1 MKKKVLPMLIALSMV
16 TGTMPMTVFGSEITP
31 ETDAVVKSEDSASEA
46 STETNELVNVPANEV
61 VPPVN
66 SETSESAEV
75 ENEILWTELVPAVS
89 SETEEATEA
98 EETEEQALQPL
109 DVVSDIQGADAN
121 RTYQNVFFANGSDV
135 TVAPA
140 QDGQGLLVTVD
151 DTTYTFANN
160 SSDKETG
167 LTIFAGSNDD
177 DQSVNGGKIVIAD
190 GAKVHAVFG
199 GGYNDSVV
207 DGAEIV
213 IEQGAEV
220 AGIYGGGMTAAND
233 DTSKAQVENV
243 TIQIDGKVTNVVYA
257 GGNAAVGPK
266 ITEVIDYK
274 NETANNYVKNAQI
287 TIGATGDVDGY
298 FGGSYSYGAVGT
310 SNCDVYGTIFG
321 SYSAVAGANGLC
333 SKATISVKDGGSI
346 TGDLYMGMR
355 GYIGNV
361 TLENSG
367 YVGRVSLNPDGKSV
381 SSYGTVTVNNKDGGI
396 IDTCNID
403 CGCEKATVDSSLPAY
418 PEEISVS
425 GDVEVTA
432 AFWENNQGQKYEPQA
447 GQTIYLKNG
456 ARLAEG
462 ESLDNVQV
470 VDTTLA
476 DLFAAAN
483 DGDTI
488 TLDRDFT
495 VQGTKDADYKNSGT
509 VTLDLA
515 GHTIYGNNGNIAM
528 RANAGNEKLIVTGGT
543 IETMD
548 GTFCTIGV
556 ANSTMELQ
564 DMTLKNSTKNGNSM
578 KAFSDGHLILRN
590 VDSESIYGGGVEA
603 AGGTVDVYDSR
614 FAQKEYYDW
623 NSVNLAASGNTGT
636 VNVYGGTF
644 ESENNGLYIFSSGGT
659 FNVYDGT
666 FQADKAVLKGDL
678 DLNSYPDA
686 KGTFNIY
693 DGDFTGKF
701 ELNENIDVNIYGGTF
716 RNTGLDKEAFAKY
729 VSVSSVLTDD
739 GNGVYTVTPLNKDN
753 AVAEIDGKYYASL
766 NDAIAEVEK
775 GDTIVILRDVP
786 NASGISVPS
795 GSDFTID
802 FGGHTYTLTGP
813 GAGSA
818 GTETN
823 AFQLLKDSTI
833 TMKNG
838 TIRMAEGQTKIK
850 RLVQSYAD
858 VTFEDMRFE
867 VKNMFEGEDY
877 ALSFN
882 AGYVTFKGN
891 TSVITSSGETIA
903 FDVCYWIAGGY
914 KDGVS
919 VTFDESFTGTING
932 KILYDS
938 ADPTKASLTIQG
950 NGNFGSVEKSAGSC
964 ENPTIAIS
972 GGIFDQK
979 PADEYLAEG
988 YTVIQNGNRYE
999 VVEETNE
1006 DIDAEVKVSVD
1017 TEATVPEGMEL
1028 PAGVTAE
1035 ELKNELQNTSIS
1047 GMAAESMQEVTEQDV
1062 ETAKENLQPAEGQNV
1077 VIEMHTTLDIQVKDF
1092 DQKTG
1097 LTLDITPKYEK
1108 IAYIDGNESTKITL
1122 ATGELEVTKA
1132 VTITVPVPAGMFQ
1145 PDNLY
1150 VKHEHDGKVNGYAA
1164 TLNNNV
1170 VTFTNP
1176 HGFSTFTIFND
1187 TRSGSIIYKDKDGAV
1202 LETVSYT
1209 AKDLDGALKSD
1220 YSVSGYSF
1228 RGWNIDG
1235 TTYTV
1240 LTTELLDKIDGTSLD
1255 ATPVLRKNSSGGGS
1269 SHYDDTYAIK
1279 IEDTENGSVKANED
1293 RASEGET
1300 VYLTVKADKGYVLD
1314 KLTVTDADDEKITV
1328 KEKGENEYT
1337 FTMPDAKVTVKA
1349 TFVKETEEKP
1359 ETTELPFTDVTED
1372 NWFYKAVAYV
1382 YEQKLM
1388 SGVSETEFAPQTSL
1402 TRAML
1407 AQVLYNMENQ
1417 PAVTTTGVFT
1427 DVPDH
1432 QWYANAVNW
1441 AASENIVA
1449 GMGDGIFAPNSPV
1462 TREQMAAILYR
1473 YAQYKGYDTTK
1484 TADISD
1490 FTDGNKTSAWA
1501 VPAMQWAV
1509 GTGLISG
1516 QGDGI
1521 LAPNGTATRAEVAQI
1536 LMNFCENIVAE

>member
-1 MKKKVLPMLIALSMV
+1 MKKKVLPMLIVLSMV
-16 TGTMPMTVFGSEITP
+16 TGTMPMTVFGSEVKP
-31 ETDAVVKSEDSASEA
+31 ETDSVLESEDSALEA
-46 STETNELVNVPANEV
+46 STETNERVDVPVNEV
-61 VPPVN
+61 VPPVD
-66 SETSESAEV
+66 SETSESTEV

-89 SETEEATEA
+89 TETEEATEV
-98 EETEEQALQPL
+98 EETEEQALKPL

-121 RTYQNVFFANGSDV
+121 RTYQNVFFANGSNV

-177 DQSVNGGKIVIAD
+177 DQSINGGKIVIAD

-213 IEQGAEV
+213 IEHGAEV
-220 AGIYGGGMTAAND
+220 AGVYGGGMTAAKD
-233 DTSKAQVENV
+233 DTSKAQVGNV

-257 GGNAAVGPK
+257 GGNAAVGPQ
-266 ITEVIDYK
+266 ITDVVNYK
-274 NETANNYVKNAQI
+274 DKKANNYVKNAQI

-310 SNCDVYGTIFG
+310 SNCDVYGTISG

-333 SKATISVKDGGSI
+333 DKATISVKDGGSI

-367 YVGRVSLNPDGKSV
+367 RVGRVSLNPDGESV
-381 SSYGTVTVNNKDGGI
+381 SSYGKVTVNNNAGGI
-396 IDTCNID
+396 IDSCNID
-403 CGCEKATVDSSLPAY
+403 CGCKKATVDPSLSAY
-418 PEEISVS
+418 PAEISVS

-432 AFWENNQGQKYEPQA
+432 AFWESNKDKQYAPQA

-462 ESLDNVQV
+462 ESLDNVQEV
-470 VDTTLA
+470 GTTLTS
-476 DLFAAAN
+476 LFAAAN

-495 VQGTKDADYKNSGT
+495 VLGTTDADYKNSGT

-515 GHTIYGNNGNIAM
+515 GHTISGNNKNIAM
-528 RANAGNEKLIVTGGT
+528 RANAGNGKLIVTGGT
-543 IETMD
+543 IEAKS
-548 GTFCTIGV
+548 GTYCTVSAG
-556 ANSTMELQ
+556 NSTMELR
-564 DMTLKNSTKNGNSM
+564 DMTLNNCTPWGNSV
-578 KAFSDGHLILRN
+578 KAFPNGYIILRN
-590 VDSESIYGGGVEA
+590 VDSTSTYGGGVEA
-603 AGGTVDVYDSR
+603 AGGIVDVYDSH
-614 FAQKEYYDW
+614 FKQTVMNDW

-644 ESENNGLYIFSSGGT
+644 TSENYGLYIFSSGGT

-666 FQADKAVLKGDL
+666 FQAGKAVLKGDL
-678 DLNSYPDA
+678 DLKSYPDA
-686 KGTFNIY
+686 KGAFNIFG
-693 DGDFTGKF
+693 GDFTGKF
-701 ELNENIDVNIYGGTF
+701 EVNEKIDVNIYGGTF
-716 RNTGLDKEAFAKY
+716 RNTGLDKEAFEKY
-729 VSVSSVLTDD
+729 VSASSVLTDD
-739 GNGVYTVTPLNKDN
+739 NGVYTVTPLNKEN

-766 NDAIAEVEK
+766 NDAVAEVEK

-786 NASGISVPS
+786 NASGIAVPS

-802 FGGHTYTLTGP
+802 FSGHTYTLTGP
-813 GAGSA
+813 GAGST
-818 GTETN
+818 GTETS

-833 TMKNG
+833 AMKNG
-838 TIRMAEGQTKIK
+838 TIRMAEGQTTIK
-850 RLVQSYAD
+850 RLIQNYAD

-867 VKNMFEGEDY
+867 AKNMVPNEEGP
-877 ALSFN
+877 LTFN
-882 AGYVTFKGN
+882 NGNIVFKGN
-891 TSVITSSGETIA
+891 TSVITSSKDTLA
-903 FDVCYWIAGGY
+903 FDVYYWADSY
-914 KDGVS
+914 PDGVS

-964 ENPTIAIS
+964 ANPTIAIS
-972 GGIFDQK
+972 GGTFDQK
-979 PADEYLAEG
+979 PDDAYLAEG
-988 YTVIQNGNRYE
+988 YTVIPNGGRYE

-1017 TEATVPEGMEL
+1017 TKATVPEGIEL
-1028 PAGVTAE
+1028 PDGVTTE
-1035 ELKNELQNTSIS
+1035 ELKEELQKTSVS
-1047 GMAAESMQEVTEQDV
+1047 GMGAESIQEVTEQDV
-1062 ETAKENLQPAEGQNV
+1062 ETAKEKLQPAEGQSV

-1092 DQKTG
+1092 DQKAG

-1108 IAYIDGNESTKITL
+1108 VAYIEGNASTKITL

-1187 TRSGSIIYKDKDGAV
+1187 TRSGSITYKDKDGAV

-1209 AKDLDGALKSD
+1209 AKDLDSTLKSD

-1235 TTYTV
+1235 TAYTV
-1240 LTTELLDKIDGTSLD
+1240 LTTELLGKIDGTSLD
-1255 ATPVLRKNSSGGGS
+1255 ATPVLKKNSSGGGS
-1269 SHYDDTYAIK
+1269 HYNDTYAIK

-1359 ETTELPFTDVTED
+1359 ETAELPFTDVTEG

-1417 PAVTTTGVFT
+1417 PEVTTTGAFT

-1490 FTDGNKTSAWA
+1490 FADGNKTSAWA

-1536 LMNFCENIVAE
+1536 LMNFCENIVAK

>member
-1 MKKKVLPMLIALSMV
+1 MKKKVLPMLIVLSMV
-16 TGTMPMTVFGSEITP
+16 TGTMPMTVFGSEVKP
-31 ETDAVVKSEDSASEA
+31 ETDSVLESEDSALEA
-46 STETNELVNVPANEV
+46 STETNERVDVPVNEV
-61 VPPVN
+61 VPPVD
-66 SETSESAEV
+66 SETSESTEV

-89 SETEEATEA
+89 TETEEATEV
-98 EETEEQALQPL
+98 EETEEQALKPL

-121 RTYQNVFFANGSDV
+121 RTYQNVFFANGSNV

-140 QDGQGLLVTVD
+140 QDGQRLLVTVD

-177 DQSVNGGKIVIAD
+177 DQSINGGKIVIAD

-213 IEQGAEV
+213 IEHGAEV
-220 AGIYGGGMTAAND
+220 AGVYGGGMTAAKD
-233 DTSKAQVENV
+233 DTSKAQVGNV

-257 GGNAAVGPK
+257 GGNAAVGPQ
-266 ITEVIDYK
+266 ITDVVNYK
-274 NETANNYVKNAQI
+274 DKKANNYVKNAQI

-310 SNCDVYGTIFG
+310 SNCDVYGTISG

-333 SKATISVKDGGSI
+333 DKATISVKDGGSI

-367 YVGRVSLNPDGKSV
+367 RVGRVSLNPDGESV
-381 SSYGTVTVNNKDGGI
+381 SSYGKVTVNNNAGGI
-396 IDTCNID
+396 IDSCNID
-403 CGCEKATVDSSLPAY
+403 CGCKKATVDPSLSAY
-418 PEEISVS
+418 PAEISLS

-432 AFWENNQGQKYEPQA
+432 AFWESNKDKQYAPQA

-462 ESLDNVQV
+462 ESLDNVQEV
-470 VDTTLA
+470 GTTLTS
-476 DLFAAAN
+476 LFAAAN

-495 VQGTKDADYKNSGT
+495 VLGTTDADYKNSGT

-515 GHTIYGNNGNIAM
+515 GHTISGNNKNIAM
-528 RANAGNEKLIVTGGT
+528 RANAGNGKLIVTGGT
-543 IETMD
+543 IEAKS
-548 GTFCTIGV
+548 GTYCTVSAG
-556 ANSTMELQ
+556 NSTMELR
-564 DMTLKNSTKNGNSM
+564 DMTLNNCTPWGNSV
-578 KAFSDGHLILRN
+578 KAFPNGYIILRN
-590 VDSESIYGGGVEA
+590 VDSTSTYGGGVEA
-603 AGGTVDVYDSR
+603 AGGIVDVYDSH
-614 FAQKEYYDW
+614 FKQTVMNDW

-644 ESENNGLYIFSSGGT
+644 TSENYGLYIFSSGGT

-666 FQADKAVLKGDL
+666 FQAGKAVLKGDL
-678 DLNSYPDA
+678 DLKSYPDA
-686 KGTFNIY
+686 KGAFNIFG
-693 DGDFTGKF
+693 GDFTGKF
-701 ELNENIDVNIYGGTF
+701 EVNEKIDVNIYGGTF
-716 RNTGLDKEAFAKY
+716 RNTGLDKEAFEKY
-729 VSVSSVLTDD
+729 VSASSVLTDD
-739 GNGVYTVTPLNKDN
+739 NGVYTVTPLNKEN

-766 NDAIAEVEK
+766 NDAVAEVEK

-786 NASGISVPS
+786 NASGIAVPS

-813 GAGSA
+813 GAGST
-818 GTETN
+818 GTETS

-833 TMKNG
+833 AMKNG
-838 TIRMAEGQTKIK
+838 TIRMAEGQTTIK
-850 RLVQSYAD
+850 RLIQNYAD

-867 VKNMFEGEDY
+867 AKNMVPNEEGP
-877 ALSFN
+877 LTFN
-882 AGYVTFKGN
+882 NGNIVFKGN
-891 TSVITSSGETIA
+891 TSVITSSKDTLA
-903 FDVCYWIAGGY
+903 FDVYYWADSY
-914 KDGVS
+914 PDGVS

-964 ENPTIAIS
+964 ANPTIAIS
-972 GGIFDQK
+972 GGTFDQK
-979 PADEYLAEG
+979 PDDAYLAEG
-988 YTVIQNGNRYE
+988 YTVIPNGGRYE

-1017 TEATVPEGMEL
+1017 TKATVPEGIEL
-1028 PAGVTAE
+1028 PDGVTTE
-1035 ELKNELQNTSIS
+1035 ELKEELQKTSVS
-1047 GMAAESMQEVTEQDV
+1047 GMGAESIQEVTEQDV
-1062 ETAKENLQPAEGQNV
+1062 ETAKEKLQPAEGQSV

-1092 DQKTG
+1092 DQKAG

-1108 IAYIDGNESTKITL
+1108 VAYIEGNASTKITL

-1187 TRSGSIIYKDKDGAV
+1187 TRSGSITYKDKDGAV

-1209 AKDLDGALKSD
+1209 AKDLDSTLKSD

-1235 TTYTV
+1235 TAYTV
-1240 LTTELLDKIDGTSLD
+1240 LTTELLGKIDGTSLD
-1255 ATPVLRKNSSGGGS
+1255 ATPVLKKNSSGGGS
-1269 SHYDDTYAIK
+1269 HYNDTYAIK

-1359 ETTELPFTDVTED
+1359 ETAELPFTDVTEG

-1417 PAVTTTGVFT
+1417 PEVTTTGAFT

-1490 FTDGNKTSAWA
+1490 FADGNKTSAWA

-1536 LMNFCENIVAE
+1536 LMNFCENIVAK

>member
-1 MKKKVLPMLIALSMV
+1 MKKKVLPMLIVLSMV
-16 TGTMPMTVFGSEITP
+16 TGTMPMTVFGSEVKP
-31 ETDAVVKSEDSASEA
+31 ETDSVLKSEDSALEVSA
-46 STETNELVNVPANEV
+46 ETNERVDVPVNEV

-66 SETSESAEV
+66 SETSESTEV
-75 ENEILWTELVPAVS
+75 ENEILWTELVSAVS
-89 SETEEATEA
+89 TETEEATEV
-98 EETEEQALQPL
+98 EETEEQVLQSL
-109 DVVSDIQGADAN
+109 SVVSVQGADAN
-121 RTYQNVFFANGSDV
+121 RTYQNVFFANGNNV
-135 TVAPA
+135 TVVPA
-140 QDGQGLLVTVD
+140 QDGQSLLVTVE

-160 SSDKETG
+160 SSDKDNG
-167 LTIFAGSNDD
+167 LTIFAGGNDD
-177 DQSVNGGKIVIAD
+177 NKSVNGGKIVIAD

-257 GGNAAVGPK
+257 GGNAAVGPQ
-266 ITEVIDYK
+266 ITEVIDYI

-287 TIGATGDVDGY
+287 TIGATGHVDGY

-310 SNCDVYGTIFG
+310 SNCDVYGTISG

-333 SKATISVKDGGSI
+333 SKATISVKDGGYI

-367 YVGRVSLNPDGKSV
+367 HVGRVSLNPDGKNV

-425 GDVEVTA
+425 GDVEVTS
-432 AFWENNQGQKYEPQA
+432 AFWESNKDEKYVPQT

-462 ESLDNVQV
+462 ESLDNVQEV
-470 VDTTLA
+470 GTTLTS
-476 DLFAAAN
+476 LFAAAN

-495 VQGTKDADYKNSGT
+495 VLGTTDADYKNSGT

-515 GHTIYGNNGNIAM
+515 GNTIYGNNKNIAM
-528 RANAGNEKLIVTGGT
+528 RANAGNGKLIVTGGT
-543 IETMD
+543 IEAKS
-548 GTFCTIGV
+548 GTYCTVSAG
-556 ANSTMELQ
+556 NSTMELQ
-564 DMTLKNSTKNGNSM
+564 DMTLNNCTSWGNSV
-578 KAFSDGHLILRN
+578 KAFSNGHIILRN
-590 VDSESIYGGGVEA
+590 VNSTSTYGGGVEA
-603 AGGTVDVYDSR
+603 AGGTVDVYDSH
-614 FAQKEYYDW
+614 FEQTIMNDW

-644 ESENNGLYIFSSGGT
+644 TSENYGLYIFSSGGT

-666 FQADKAVLKGDL
+666 FQAGKAVLKGDL
-678 DLNSYPDA
+678 DLGSYKDA

-693 DGDFTGKF
+693 DGAFTGKF
-701 ELNENIDVNIYGGTF
+701 EVNEKIDVNIYGGTF
-716 RNTGLDKEAFAKY
+716 SNTGLDKEAFEKY
-729 VSVSSVLTDD
+729 VSASSVLRDE
-739 GNGVYTVTPLNKDN
+739 NGVYTVTPLNKEN
-753 AVAEIDGKYYASL
+753 AVAEIDGKYYANL
-766 NDAIAEVEK
+766 NDAVAEVEK

-813 GAGSA
+813 GAGST
-818 GTETN
+818 GTETS

-838 TIRMAEGQTKIK
+838 TIKMAEGQTTIK
-850 RLVQSYAD
+850 RLIQNYAD

-867 VKNMFEGEDY
+867 AKNMVPNEEY
-877 ALSFN
+877 PLTFN
-882 AGYVTFKGN
+882 NGDITFKGN
-891 TSVITSSGETIA
+891 TSVITSSSETIA

-964 ENPTIAIS
+964 ANPTIAIS
-972 GGIFDQK
+972 GGTFDQK
-979 PADEYLAEG
+979 PDDAYLAEG
-988 YTVIQNGNRYE
+988 YTVIPNGGRYE

-1017 TEATVPEGMEL
+1017 TEAAVPADIEL
-1028 PAGVTAE
+1028 PAGVTTE
-1035 ELKNELQNTSIS
+1035 KLKNELQNTSVS

-1062 ETAKENLQPAEGQNV
+1062 ETAKENLQPEESQNII
-1077 VIEMHTTLDIQVKDF
+1077 IEMHTTLDIQVKDF
-1092 DQKTG
+1092 NQETG

-1108 IAYIDGNESTKITL
+1108 VAYIDGKDSTKITL
-1122 ATGELEVTKA
+1122 ATGELEVTKT

-1145 PDNLY
+1145 PENLY
-1150 VKHEHDGKVNGYAA
+1150 VKHEHEGKVNGYAA
-1164 TLNNNV
+1164 TLNNNM

-1187 TRSGSIIYKDKDGAV
+1187 TRSGSITYKDKDGAV

-1209 AKDLDGALKSD
+1209 AKDLDSTLKSD

-1240 LTTELLDKIDGTSLD
+1240 LTTELLGKIDGTSLD
-1255 ATPVLRKNSSGGGS
+1255 ATPVLKKNSSGGGS
-1269 SHYDDTYAIK
+1269 HYNDTYAIK

-1359 ETTELPFTDVTED
+1359 ETAELPFTDVTEG

-1417 PAVTTTGVFT
+1417 PEVTTTGAFT

-1490 FTDGNKTSAWA
+1490 FADSNKTSAWA

-1521 LAPNGTATRAEVAQI
+1521 LAPSGTATRAEVAQI
-1536 LMNFCENIVAE
+1536 LMNFCENIEK

>member
-1 MKKKVLPMLIALSMV
+1 MKKKVLPMLIVLSMV
-16 TGTMPMTVFGSEITP
+16 TGTMPMTVFGSEVKP
-31 ETDAVVKSEDSASEA
+31 ETDSVLESEDSALEA
-46 STETNELVNVPANEV
+46 STETNERVDVPVNEV
-61 VPPVN
+61 VPPVD
-66 SETSESAEV
+66 SETSESTEV

-89 SETEEATEA
+89 TETEEATEV
-98 EETEEQALQPL
+98 EETEEQALKPL

-121 RTYQNVFFANGSDV
+121 RTYQNVFFANGSNV

-177 DQSVNGGKIVIAD
+177 DQSINGGKIVIAD

-213 IEQGAEV
+213 IEHGAEV
-220 AGIYGGGMTAAND
+220 AGVYGGGMTAAKD
-233 DTSKAQVENV
+233 DTSKAQVGNV

-257 GGNAAVGPK
+257 GGNAAVGPQ
-266 ITEVIDYK
+266 ITDVVNYK
-274 NETANNYVKNAQI
+274 DKKANNYVKNAQI

-310 SNCDVYGTIFG
+310 SNCDVYGTISG

-333 SKATISVKDGGSI
+333 DKATISVKDGGSI

-367 YVGRVSLNPDGKSV
+367 RVGRVSLNPDGESV
-381 SSYGTVTVNNKDGGI
+381 SSYGKVTVNNNAGGI
-396 IDTCNID
+396 IDSCNID
-403 CGCEKATVDSSLPAY
+403 CGCKKATVDPSLSAY
-418 PEEISVS
+418 PAEISVS

-432 AFWENNQGQKYEPQA
+432 AFWESNKDKQYAPQA

-462 ESLDNVQV
+462 ESLDNVQEV
-470 VDTTLA
+470 GTTLTS
-476 DLFAAAN
+476 LFAAAN

-495 VQGTKDADYKNSGT
+495 VLGTTDADYKNSGT

-515 GHTIYGNNGNIAM
+515 GHTISGNNKNIAM
-528 RANAGNEKLIVTGGT
+528 RANAGNGKLIVTGGT
-543 IETMD
+543 IEAKS
-548 GTFCTIGV
+548 GTYCTVSAG
-556 ANSTMELQ
+556 NSTMELR
-564 DMTLKNSTKNGNSM
+564 DMTLNNCTPWGNSV
-578 KAFSDGHLILRN
+578 KAFPNGYIILRN
-590 VDSESIYGGGVEA
+590 VDSTSTYGGGVEA
-603 AGGTVDVYDSR
+603 AGGIVDVYDSH
-614 FAQKEYYDW
+614 FKQTVMNDW

-644 ESENNGLYIFSSGGT
+644 TSENYGLYIFSSGGT

-666 FQADKAVLKGDL
+666 FQAGKAVLKGDL
-678 DLNSYPDA
+678 DLKSYPDA
-686 KGTFNIY
+686 KGAFNIFG
-693 DGDFTGKF
+693 GDFTGKF
-701 ELNENIDVNIYGGTF
+701 EVNEKIDVNIYGGTF
-716 RNTGLDKEAFAKY
+716 RNTGLDKEAFEKY
-729 VSVSSVLTDD
+729 VSASSVLTDD
-739 GNGVYTVTPLNKDN
+739 NGVYTVTPLNKEN

-766 NDAIAEVEK
+766 NDAVAEVEK

-786 NASGISVPS
+786 NASGIAVPS

-813 GAGSA
+813 GAGST
-818 GTETN
+818 GTETS

-833 TMKNG
+833 AMKNG
-838 TIRMAEGQTKIK
+838 TIRMAEGQTTIK
-850 RLVQSYAD
+850 RLIQNYAD

-867 VKNMFEGEDY
+867 AKNMVPNEEGP
-877 ALSFN
+877 LTFN
-882 AGYVTFKGN
+882 NGNIVFKGN
-891 TSVITSSGETIA
+891 TSVITSSKDTLA
-903 FDVCYWIAGGY
+903 FDVYYWADSY
-914 KDGVS
+914 PDGVS

-964 ENPTIAIS
+964 ANPTIAIS
-972 GGIFDQK
+972 GGTFDQK
-979 PADEYLAEG
+979 PDDAYLAEG
-988 YTVIQNGNRYE
+988 YTVIPNGGRYE

-1017 TEATVPEGMEL
+1017 TKATVPEGIEL
-1028 PAGVTAE
+1028 PDGVTTE
-1035 ELKNELQNTSIS
+1035 ELKEELQKTSVS
-1047 GMAAESMQEVTEQDV
+1047 GMGAESIQEVTEQDV
-1062 ETAKENLQPAEGQNV
+1062 ETAKEKLQPAEGQSV

-1092 DQKTG
+1092 DQKAG

-1108 IAYIDGNESTKITL
+1108 VAYIEGNASTKITL

-1187 TRSGSIIYKDKDGAV
+1187 TRSGSITYKDKDGAV

-1209 AKDLDGALKSD
+1209 AKDLDSTLKSD

-1235 TTYTV
+1235 TAYTV
-1240 LTTELLDKIDGTSLD
+1240 LTTELLGKIDGTSLD
-1255 ATPVLRKNSSGGGS
+1255 ATPVLKKNSSGGGS
-1269 SHYDDTYAIK
+1269 HYNDTYAIK

-1359 ETTELPFTDVTED
+1359 ETAELPFTDVTEG

-1417 PAVTTTGVFT
+1417 PEVTTTGAFT

-1490 FTDGNKTSAWA
+1490 FADGNKTSAWA

-1536 LMNFCENIVAE
+1536 LMNFCENIVAK

>member
-1 MKKKVLPMLIALSMV
+1 MKKKVLPMLIVLSMV
-16 TGTMPMTVFGSEITP
+16 TGTMQMTVLGSEVKP
-31 ETDAVVKSEDSASEA
+31 ETSSVLKSEDSALEVSA
-46 STETNELVNVPANEV
+46 ETNERVDVPVNEV

-66 SETSESAEV
+66 SETSESTEV
-75 ENEILWTELVPAVS
+75 ENEILWTELVSAVS
-89 SETEEATEA
+89 TETEEATEV
-98 EETEEQALQPL
+98 EETEEQVLQSL
-109 DVVSDIQGADAN
+109 SVVSVQGADAN
-121 RTYQNVFFANGSDV
+121 RTYQNVFFANGNNV
-135 TVAPA
+135 TVVPA
-140 QDGQGLLVTVD
+140 QDGQSLLVTVE

-160 SSDKETG
+160 SSDKDNG
-167 LTIFAGSNDD
+167 LTIFAGGNDD
-177 DQSVNGGKIVIAD
+177 NKSVNGGKIVIAD

-310 SNCDVYGTIFG
+310 SNCDVYGTISG

-367 YVGRVSLNPDGKSV
+367 HVGRVSLNPDGKNV

-432 AFWENNQGQKYEPQA
+432 AFWESNKDKQYAPQA

-462 ESLDNVQV
+462 ESLDNVQEV
-470 VDTTLA
+470 GTTLTS
-476 DLFAAAN
+476 LFAAAN

-495 VQGTKDADYKNSGT
+495 VLGTTDADYKNSGT

-515 GHTIYGNNGNIAM
+515 GHTISGNNKNIAM
-528 RANAGNEKLIVTGGT
+528 RANAGNGKLIVTGGT
-543 IETMD
+543 IEAKS
-548 GTFCTIGV
+548 GTYCTVSAG
-556 ANSTMELQ
+556 NSTMELR
-564 DMTLKNSTKNGNSM
+564 DMTLNNCTPWGNSV
-578 KAFSDGHLILRN
+578 KAFPNGYIILRN
-590 VDSESIYGGGVEA
+590 VDSTSTYGGGVEA
-603 AGGTVDVYDSR
+603 AGGIVDVYDSH
-614 FAQKEYYDW
+614 FKQTVMNDW

-644 ESENNGLYIFSSGGT
+644 TSENYGLYIFSSGGT

-666 FQADKAVLKGDL
+666 FQAGKAVLKGDL
-678 DLNSYPDA
+678 DLKSYPDA
-686 KGTFNIY
+686 KGAFNIY
-693 DGDFTGKF
+693 GGDFTGKF
-701 ELNENIDVNIYGGTF
+701 EVNEKIDVNIYGGTF
-716 RNTGLDKEAFAKY
+716 RNTGLDKEAFEKY
-729 VSVSSVLTDD
+729 VSASSVLTDD
-739 GNGVYTVTPLNKDN
+739 NGVYTVTPLNKEN

-766 NDAIAEVEK
+766 NDAVAEVEK

-786 NASGISVPS
+786 NASGIAVPS

-802 FGGHTYTLTGP
+802 FGGHTYTLADP
-813 GAGSA
+813 GAGSS

-823 AFQLLKDSTI
+823 GFQLLKDSTI

-838 TIRMAEGQTKIK
+838 TIKIAKDQTTIK

-867 VKNMFEGEDY
+867 VKNMCDGEDY

-882 AGYVTFKGN
+882 AGHVTFKGN
-891 TSVITSSGETIA
+891 TSVITSSSETIA

-914 KDGVS
+914 KEGVS

-932 KILYDS
+932 KIIYDS
-938 ADPTKASLTIQG
+938 TDSDKASLTIQG

-979 PADEYLAEG
+979 PADAYLAEG
-988 YTVIQNGNRYE
+988 YTVIPNGGRYE
-999 VVEETNE
+999 VVEETNGN
-1006 DIDAEVKVSVD
+1006 IDAEVVVSVGTD
-1017 TEATVPEGMEL
+1017 ATVPEGMEL
-1028 PAGVTAE
+1028 PDGVTTKELKE
-1035 ELKNELQNTSIS
+1035 ELQKTSVS
-1047 GMAAESMQEVTEQDV
+1047 GMGAESVQEVTEQDV
-1062 ETAKENLQPAEGQNV
+1062 ETAKEKLRPAEGQRV
-1077 VIEMHTTLDIQVKDF
+1077 VIEMKTTLDIQVQDF
-1092 DQKTG
+1092 DKTTG
-1097 LTLDITPKYEK
+1097 LVLDITPKYEK
-1108 IAYIDGNESTKITL
+1108 VAYIDGDSTEITL
-1122 ATGELEVTKA
+1122 ATGELEVTKT

-1145 PDNLY
+1145 PENLY
-1150 VKHEHDGKVNGYAA
+1150 VKHEHEGKVNGYAA
-1164 TLNNNV
+1164 TLNNNM

-1187 TRSGSIIYKDKDGAV
+1187 TRSGSITYKDKDGAV
-1202 LETVSYT
+1202 LETVSYI
-1209 AKDLDGALKSD
+1209 AKDLDSTLKSD

-1240 LTTELLDKIDGTSLD
+1240 LTTELLDKINNTSVD
-1255 ATPVLRKNSSGGGS
+1255 ATPVLKKNSSGGGS
-1269 SHYDDTYAIK
+1269 YYDDTYVIK

-1293 RASEGET
+1293 RAYEGET

-1337 FTMPDAKVTVKA
+1337 FTMPDTKVTVKA

-1359 ETTELPFTDVTED
+1359 ETAELPFTDVTEG
-1372 NWFYKAVAYV
+1372 NWFYKAVVYV

-1417 PAVTTTGVFT
+1417 PEATTTGAFT
-1427 DVPDH
+1427 DVPDY

-1462 TREQMAAILYR
+1462 TREQMSAILYR

-1536 LMNFCENIVAE
+1536 LMNFCENIVAK

>member
-1 MKKKVLPMLIALSMV
+1 MKRKVLPCFMALSMTLTAV
-16 TGTMPMTVFGSEITP
+16 PNVAMAEDGNMNQAESVVETTVGTDDVPFL
-31 ETDAVVKSEDSASEA
+31 EDSTLDGLL
-46 STETNELVNVPANEV
+46 STNGAADAPNNEV
-61 VPPVN
+61 VSSVDF
-66 SETSESAEV
+66 ETPKSTQIQAQIQWTNLASAT
-75 ENEILWTELVPAVS
+75 NG
-89 SETEEATEA
+89 ETEAID
-98 EETEEQALQPL
+98 EQELQPL
-109 DVVSDIQGADAN
+109 AVVSVQGADSN
-121 RTYQNVFFANGSDV
+121 RTYQNVFFANGSNV
-135 TVAPA
+135 TVTPA
-140 QDGQGLLVTVD
+140 QDGAGLLVTVD

-160 SSDKETG
+160 SSSAESG
-167 LTIFAGSNDD
+167 LTIFAGGNDD
-177 DQSVNGGKIVIAD
+177 NESVNGGKIVIAD
-190 GAKVHAVFG
+190 GAKVYTVFG

-207 DGAEIV
+207 DSAEIV

-220 AGIYGGGMTAAND
+220 SGVYGGGMTAAKD
-233 DTSKAQVENV
+233 SESEAQVENV

-266 ITEVIDYK
+266 ITDVIDYK
-274 NETANNYVKNAQI
+274 NKIANNYVKNAQI
-287 TIGATGDVDGY
+287 TISTTGDADCY

-310 SNCDVYGTIFG
+310 SNCDVYGTISG

-333 SKATISVKDGGSI
+333 DKATISVKDSGSI

-367 YVGRVSLNPDGKSV
+367 YVSRVSLNPDGVSV
-381 SSYGTVTVNNKDGGI
+381 SSYGKVTVNNNAGGI
-396 IDTCNID
+396 INSCNID
-403 CGCEKATVDSSLPAY
+403 CGCEKTTVDSSLSAY
-418 PEEISVS
+418 PAEISVS
-425 GDVEVTA
+425 GDVEVTS
-432 AFWENNQGQKYEPQA
+432 AFWESNKDEKYEPQA

-456 ARLAEG
+456 AYLADG
-462 ESLDNVQV
+462 ESLANVQV
-470 VDTTLA
+470 VGTTLTA
-476 DLFAAAN
+476 LFAAAS

-495 VQGTKDADYKNSGT
+495 VLGTTDADYKNSGT

-515 GHTIYGNNGNIAM
+515 GNTIYGNNKNIAM
-528 RANAGNEKLIVTGGT
+528 RANAGNGKLIVTGGT

-564 DMTLKNSTKNGNSM
+564 NMTLKNSTKNGNSM
-578 KAFSDGHLILRN
+578 KAFSNGHLVLRN
-590 VDSESIYGGGVEA
+590 VDSESTYGGGVEA
-603 AGGTVDVYDSR
+603 AGGTVDVYDSH
-614 FAQKEYYDW
+614 FTQKEYYDW
-623 NSVNLAASGNTGT
+623 NSVNLAASGSTGT

-644 ESENNGLYIFSSGGT
+644 TSENYGLYIFSSGGT

-666 FQADKAVLKGDL
+666 FQAGKAVLKGDL
-678 DLNSYPDA
+678 SSNA
-686 KGTFNIY
+686 KGAFNIY
-693 DGDFTGKF
+693 GGDFTGKF
-701 ELNENIDVNIYGGTF
+701 EVNEKIDVNIYGGTF
-716 RNTGLDKEAFAKY
+716 RDTGLDKEAFAKY
-729 VSVSSVLTDD
+729 VSASSVLTDD
-739 GNGVYTVTPLNKDN
+739 GNGVYTVTPLNKEN

-766 NDAIAEVEK
+766 NDAVAEVEK

-813 GAGSA
+813 GAGST
-818 GTETN
+818 GTETS

-838 TIRMAEGQTKIK
+838 TIRMAEGQTTIK
-850 RLVQSYAD
+850 RLIQNYAD

-867 VKNMFEGEDY
+867 AKNMVPNEEY
-877 ALSFN
+877 PLTFN
-882 AGYVTFKGN
+882 NGDITFKGN
-891 TSVITSSGETIA
+891 TSVITSNSKIGA
-903 FDVCYWIAGGY
+903 FDVYYWADY
-914 KDGVS
+914 YPDGVS

-979 PADEYLAEG
+979 PDDAYLAEG
-988 YTVIQNGNRYE
+988 YTVIPNGDRYE

-1006 DIDAEVKVSVD
+1006 DIDAEVKVSVG
-1017 TEATVPEGMEL
+1017 TEAIVPEGVEL
-1028 PAGVTAE
+1028 PDGVTAE
-1035 ELKNELQNTSIS
+1035 ELKGELQNTSVS
-1047 GMAAESMQEVTEQDV
+1047 GMAAESMQKVTEQDV
-1062 ETAKENLQPAEGQNV
+1062 ETAKENLQPEESQNII
-1077 VIEMHTTLDIQVKDF
+1077 IEMHTTLDIQVKDF
-1092 DQKTG
+1092 NQETG

-1108 IAYIDGNESTKITL
+1108 VAYIDGEDSTKITL
-1122 ATGELEVTKA
+1122 ATGELEVTKT

-1145 PDNLY
+1145 SENLY
-1150 VKHEHDGKVNGYAA
+1150 VKHEHDGKVDGYTAV
-1164 TLNNNV
+1164 LNNNV

-1176 HGFSTFTIFND
+1176 HGFSSFTIFND

-1202 LETVSYT
+1202 LETVAYT

-1240 LTTELLDKIDGTSLD
+1240 LTTELLDKINNTSVD
-1255 ATPVLRKNSSGGGS
+1255 ATPVLKKNSSGGGS
-1269 SHYDDTYAIK
+1269 YYDDTYAIK
-1279 IEDTENGSVKANED
+1279 IEDTENGSVEANEE

-1314 KLTVTDADDEKITV
+1314 QLTVTDADDEKITV

-1337 FTMPDAKVTVKA
+1337 FTMPDTKVTVKA

-1359 ETTELPFTDVTED
+1359 ETAELPFTDVTEG
-1372 NWFYKAVAYV
+1372 NWFYKAVVYV

-1417 PAVTTTGVFT
+1417 PEVTTTGAFT

-1432 QWYANAVNW
+1432 QWYADAVNW

-1449 GMGDGIFAPNSPV
+1449 GMGDGIFAPNSPI
-1462 TREQMAAILYR
+1462 TREQLATILYR
-1473 YAQYKGYDTTK
+1473 YAQLKGYDVTEK
-1484 TADISD
+1484 ADLTGYTDSDSISD
-1490 FTDGNKTSAWA
+1490 YA
-1501 VPAMQWAV
+1501 VEAMQWANAN
-1509 GTGLISG
+1509 
-1516 QGDGI
+1516 GI
-1521 LAPNGTATRAEVAQI
+1521 VNGMTETTLAPQGTAIRAQVATM
-1536 LMNFCENIVAE
+1536 LMNFCENVAAKAE

>member
-16 TGTMPMTVFGSEITP
+16 TGTMPMTVFGSEVKP
-31 ETDAVVKSEDSASEA
+31 ETDSVLESEDSALEA
-46 STETNELVNVPANEV
+46 STETNERVDVPVNEV

-66 SETSESAEV
+66 SETSESTEV
-75 ENEILWTELVPAVS
+75 ENEILWTELVSAVS
-89 SETEEATEA
+89 TETEEATEV
-98 EETEEQALQPL
+98 EETEEQVLQPL
-109 DVVSDIQGADAN
+109 DVVSGIQGADAN
-121 RTYQNVFFANGSDV
+121 RTYQNVFFANGSNV

-140 QDGQGLLVTVD
+140 QDGQSLLVTVD

-160 SSDKETG
+160 SSSAKSG
-167 LTIFAGSNDD
+167 LTIFAGGNDD
-177 DQSVNGGKIVIAD
+177 NTSVKGGKIVIAD
-190 GAKVHAVFG
+190 GAKVYTVFG

-220 AGIYGGGMTAAND
+220 SGVYGGGMTAANNG
-233 DTSKAQVENV
+233 TSKAQVENV
-243 TIQIDGKVTNVVYA
+243 TIQIGGTVTNVVYA
-257 GGNAAVGPK
+257 GGNAAVGPQ
-266 ITEVIDYK
+266 ITDVVNYK
-274 NETANNYVKNAQI
+274 DKKANNYVKNAQI
-287 TIGATGDVDGY
+287 TIGATGDVDCY

-310 SNCDVYGTIFG
+310 SNCDVYGTISG

-333 SKATISVKDGGSI
+333 DKATISVKDGGSI
-346 TGDLYMGMR
+346 TGNLFMGMR

-367 YVGRVSLNPDGKSV
+367 RVGRVSLNPDGESV
-381 SSYGTVTVNNKDGGI
+381 SSYGKVTVNNNAGGI
-396 IDTCNID
+396 INSCNID
-403 CGCEKATVDSSLPAY
+403 CGCKKATVDPSLSAY
-418 PEEISVS
+418 PAEISVS
-425 GDVEVTA
+425 GDVEVTS
-432 AFWENNQGQKYEPQA
+432 AFWESNKDEKYVPQA

-456 ARLAEG
+456 AYLADG

-470 VDTTLA
+470 VGTTLTA
-476 DLFAAAN
+476 LFAAAS

-495 VQGTKDADYKNSGT
+495 VLGTTDADYKNSGT

-515 GHTIYGNNGNIAM
+515 GNTIYGNNKNIAM
-528 RANAGNEKLIVTGGT
+528 RANAGNGKLIVTGGT
-543 IETMD
+543 IEAKS
-548 GTFCTIGV
+548 GTYCTVSAG
-556 ANSTMELQ
+556 NSTMELR
-564 DMTLKNSTKNGNSM
+564 DMTLNNCTPWGNSV
-578 KAFSDGHLILRN
+578 KAFPNGYIILRN
-590 VDSESIYGGGVEA
+590 VDSTSTYGGGVEA
-603 AGGTVDVYDSR
+603 AGGIVDVYGSHFKQTVLNDH
-614 FAQKEYYDW
+614 

-644 ESENNGLYIFSSGGT
+644 TSENYGLYIFSSGGT

-666 FQADKAVLKGDL
+666 FHAGKAVLKGDL
-678 DLNSYPDA
+678 DLGSYKDA

-701 ELNENIDVNIYGGTF
+701 EVNEKIDVNIYGGTF
-716 RNTGLDKEAFAKY
+716 RDTGLDKEEFEKY
-729 VSVSSVLTDD
+729 VSASSVLTDD
-739 GNGVYTVTPLNKDN
+739 GNGVYTVTPLNKEN

-766 NDAIAEVEK
+766 NDAVAEVEK

-813 GAGSA
+813 GAGST

-838 TIRMAEGQTKIK
+838 TIKMAEGQTTIK
-850 RLVQSYAD
+850 RLIQNYAD

-867 VKNMFEGEDY
+867 AKNMVPNEQY
-877 ALSFN
+877 PLTFN
-882 AGYVTFKGN
+882 NGDITFKGN
-891 TSVITSSGETIA
+891 TSVITSSSETIA

-914 KDGVS
+914 KVGVS

-932 KILYDS
+932 KIIYDS
-938 ADPTKASLTIQG
+938 TDSDKASLTIQG

-979 PADEYLAEG
+979 PADAYLAEG
-988 YTVIQNGNRYE
+988 YTVIPNGGRYE
-999 VVEETNE
+999 VVEETNGN
-1006 DIDAEVKVSVD
+1006 IDAEVVVSVGTD
-1017 TEATVPEGMEL
+1017 ATVPEGMEL
-1028 PAGVTAE
+1028 PDGVTTKELKE
-1035 ELKNELQNTSIS
+1035 ELQKTSVS
-1047 GMAAESMQEVTEQDV
+1047 GMGAESVQEVTDQDV
-1062 ETAKENLQPAEGQNV
+1062 ETAKEKLQPEESQRV
-1077 VIEMHTTLDIQVKDF
+1077 VIEMKTTLDIQVQDF
-1092 DQKTG
+1092 DKTTG
-1097 LTLDITPKYEK
+1097 LVLDITPKYEK
-1108 IAYIDGNESTKITL
+1108 VAYIDGDSTEITL
-1122 ATGELEVTKA
+1122 ATGELEVTKT

-1176 HGFSTFTIFND
+1176 HGFSRFTIFND
-1187 TRSGSIIYKDKDGAV
+1187 TRSGSITYKDKDGAV

-1209 AKDLDGALKSD
+1209 AKDLDSTLKSD

-1240 LTTELLDKIDGTSLD
+1240 LTTELLGKIDGTSLD
-1255 ATPVLRKNSSGGGS
+1255 ATPVLKKNSSGGGS
-1269 SHYDDTYAIK
+1269 HYNDTYAIK

-1359 ETTELPFTDVTED
+1359 ETAELPFTDVTEG

-1417 PAVTTTGVFT
+1417 PEVTTTGAFT

-1490 FTDGNKTSAWA
+1490 FADSNKTSAWA

-1521 LAPNGTATRAEVAQI
+1521 LAPSGTATRAEVAQI
-1536 LMNFCENIVAE
+1536 LMNFCENIER

>member
-1 MKKKVLPMLIALSMV
+1 MKKKVLPMLIVLSMV
-16 TGTMPMTVFGSEITP
+16 TGTMQMTVLGSEVKP
-31 ETDAVVKSEDSASEA
+31 ETSSVLKSEDSALEVSA
-46 STETNELVNVPANEV
+46 ETNERVDVPVNEV

-66 SETSESAEV
+66 SETSESTEV
-75 ENEILWTELVPAVS
+75 ENEILWTELVSAVS
-89 SETEEATEA
+89 TETEEATEV
-98 EETEEQALQPL
+98 EETEEQVLQSL
-109 DVVSDIQGADAN
+109 SVVSVQGADAN
-121 RTYQNVFFANGSDV
+121 RTYQNVFFANGNNV
-135 TVAPA
+135 TVVPA
-140 QDGQGLLVTVD
+140 QDGQSLLVTVE

-160 SSDKETG
+160 SSDKDNG
-167 LTIFAGSNDD
+167 LTIFAGGNDD
-177 DQSVNGGKIVIAD
+177 NKSVNGGKIVIAD

-310 SNCDVYGTIFG
+310 SNCDVYGTISG

-346 TGDLYMGMR
+346 TDDLYMGMR

-367 YVGRVSLNPDGKSV
+367 HVGRVSLNPDGKNV

-425 GDVEVTA
+425 GDVEVTS
-432 AFWENNQGQKYEPQA
+432 AFWESNKDEKYVPQT

-462 ESLDNVQV
+462 ESLDNVQEV
-470 VDTTLA
+470 GTTLTS
-476 DLFAAAN
+476 LFAAAN

-495 VQGTKDADYKNSGT
+495 VLGTTDADYKNSGT

-515 GHTIYGNNGNIAM
+515 GNTIYGNNKNIAM
-528 RANAGNEKLIVTGGT
+528 RANAGNGKLIVTGGT
-543 IETMD
+543 IEAKS
-548 GTFCTIGV
+548 GTYCTVSAG
-556 ANSTMELQ
+556 NSTMELQ
-564 DMTLKNSTKNGNSM
+564 DMTLNNCTPWGNSV
-578 KAFSDGHLILRN
+578 KAFSNGHIILRN
-590 VDSESIYGGGVEA
+590 VNSTSTYGGGVEA
-603 AGGTVDVYDSR
+603 AGGTVDVYDSH
-614 FAQKEYYDW
+614 FEQTVMNDW

-644 ESENNGLYIFSSGGT
+644 TSENYGLYIFSSGGT

-666 FQADKAVLKGDL
+666 FQAGKAVLKGDL
-678 DLNSYPDA
+678 DLGSYKDA

-693 DGDFTGKF
+693 DGAFTGKF
-701 ELNENIDVNIYGGTF
+701 EVNEKIDVNIYGGTF
-716 RNTGLDKEAFAKY
+716 SNTGLDKEAFEKY
-729 VSVSSVLTDD
+729 VSASSVLRDE
-739 GNGVYTVTPLNKDN
+739 NGVYTVTPLNKEN
-753 AVAEIDGKYYASL
+753 AVAEIDGKYYANL
-766 NDAIAEVEK
+766 NDAVAEVEK

-813 GAGSA
+813 GAGST
-818 GTETN
+818 GTETS

-838 TIRMAEGQTKIK
+838 TIKMAEGQTTIK
-850 RLVQSYAD
+850 RLIQNYAD

-867 VKNMFEGEDY
+867 AKNMVPNEEY
-877 ALSFN
+877 PLTFN
-882 AGYVTFKGN
+882 NGDITFKGN
-891 TSVITSSGETIA
+891 TSVITSSSETIA

-964 ENPTIAIS
+964 ANPTIAIS
-972 GGIFDQK
+972 GGTFDQK
-979 PADEYLAEG
+979 PDDAYLAEG
-988 YTVIQNGNRYE
+988 YTVIPNGGRYE

-1017 TEATVPEGMEL
+1017 TEAAVPADIEL
-1028 PAGVTAE
+1028 PAGVTTE
-1035 ELKNELQNTSIS
+1035 KLKNELQNTSVS

-1062 ETAKENLQPAEGQNV
+1062 ETAKENLQPEESQNII
-1077 VIEMHTTLDIQVKDF
+1077 IEMHTTLDIQVKDF
-1092 DQKTG
+1092 NQETG

-1108 IAYIDGNESTKITL
+1108 VAYIYGKDSTKITL
-1122 ATGELEVTKA
+1122 ATGELEVTKT

-1145 PDNLY
+1145 PENLY
-1150 VKHEHDGKVNGYAA
+1150 VKHEHEGKVNGYAA
-1164 TLNNNV
+1164 TLNNNM

-1187 TRSGSIIYKDKDGAV
+1187 TRSGSITYKDKDGAV
-1202 LETVSYT
+1202 LETVAYT

-1240 LTTELLDKIDGTSLD
+1240 LTTELLGKIDGTSLD
-1255 ATPVLRKNSSGGGS
+1255 ATPVLKKNSSGGGS
-1269 SHYDDTYAIK
+1269 HYNDTYAIK

-1337 FTMPDAKVTVKA
+1337 FTMPDTKVTVKA

-1359 ETTELPFTDVTED
+1359 ETAELPFTDVTEG
-1372 NWFYKAVAYV
+1372 NWFYKAVVYV

-1417 PAVTTTGVFT
+1417 PEATTTGAFT
-1427 DVPDH
+1427 DVPDY

-1449 GMGDGIFAPNSPV
+1449 GMGDGIFVPNSPV

-1536 LMNFCENIVAE
+1536 LMNFCENIEK

>member
-16 TGTMPMTVFGSEITP
+16 TGTMPMTVFGSEVKP
-31 ETDAVVKSEDSASEA
+31 ETDSVLESEDSALEA
-46 STETNELVNVPANEV
+46 STETNERVDVPVNEV
-61 VPPVN
+61 VPPVD
-66 SETSESAEV
+66 SETSESTEV

-89 SETEEATEA
+89 TETEEATEV
-98 EETEEQALQPL
+98 EETEEQVLQPL

-121 RTYQNVFFANGSDV
+121 RTYQNVFFANGSNV

-160 SSDKETG
+160 SNSAESG
-167 LTIFAGSNDD
+167 LTIFAGGNDD
-177 DQSVNGGKIVIAD
+177 NKSVNGGKIVIAD
-190 GAKVHAVFG
+190 GAKVYTVFG

-213 IEQGAEV
+213 IEQGAEI
-220 AGIYGGGMTAAND
+220 AGVYGGGMTAAKD
-233 DTSKAQVENV
+233 GTSKAQVENV
-243 TIQIDGKVTNVVYA
+243 TIQIDGTVTNVVYA
-257 GGNAAVGPK
+257 GGNAAVGPQ
-266 ITEVIDYK
+266 ITKVVNYK
-274 NETANNYVKNAQI
+274 DKKANNYVKNAQI

-310 SNCDVYGTIFG
+310 SNCDVYGTISG

-333 SKATISVKDGGSI
+333 DKATISVKDGGSI

-361 TLENSG
+361 ILENRG
-367 YVGRVSLNPDGKSV
+367 HVGRVSLNPDGKSV

-432 AFWENNQGQKYEPQA
+432 AFWESNKDEQYEPQT

-462 ESLDNVQV
+462 ESLDNVQEV
-470 VDTTLA
+470 GTTLTS
-476 DLFAAAN
+476 LFAAAN

-488 TLDRDFT
+488 TLDRNYT
-495 VQGTKDADYKNSGT
+495 VLGTTDADYKNSGT

-515 GHTIYGNNGNIAM
+515 GNTIYGNNKNIAM
-528 RANAGNEKLIVTGGT
+528 RANAGNGKLIVTGGT
-543 IETMD
+543 IEAKS
-548 GTFCTIGV
+548 GTYCTVSAG
-556 ANSTMELQ
+556 NSTMELQ
-564 DMTLKNSTKNGNSM
+564 DMTLNNCTPWGNSV
-578 KAFSDGHLILRN
+578 KAFSNGHIILRN
-590 VDSESIYGGGVEA
+590 VNSTSTYGGGVEA
-603 AGGTVDVYDSR
+603 AGGTVDVYDSH
-614 FAQKEYYDW
+614 FEQTVMNDW

-644 ESENNGLYIFSSGGT
+644 TSENYGLYIFSSGGT

-666 FQADKAVLKGDL
+666 FQAGKAVLKGDL
-678 DLNSYPDA
+678 DLGSYKDA

-701 ELNENIDVNIYGGTF
+701 EVNEKIDVNIYGGTF
-716 RNTGLDKEAFAKY
+716 SNTGLDKEAFEKY
-729 VSVSSVLTDD
+729 VSASSVLTDD
-739 GNGVYTVTPLNKDN
+739 GNGVYTVTPLNKEN

-766 NDAIAEVEK
+766 NDAVAEVEK
-775 GDTIVILRDVP
+775 GDTIVILRDVL

-818 GTETN
+818 GTETS

-833 TMKNG
+833 AMKNG
-838 TIRMAEGQTKIK
+838 TIRMAEGQTTIK
-850 RLVQSYAD
+850 RLIQNYAD
-858 VTFEDMRFE
+858 VTLEDMRFE
-867 VKNMFEGEDY
+867 AKNMVPNEEGP
-877 ALSFN
+877 LTFN
-882 AGYVTFKGN
+882 NGNIVFKGN
-891 TSVITSSGETIA
+891 TSVITSSKDTLA
-903 FDVCYWIAGGY
+903 FDVYYWADSY
-914 KDGVS
+914 PDGVS

-964 ENPTIAIS
+964 ANPTIAIS
-972 GGIFDQK
+972 GGTFDQK
-979 PADEYLAEG
+979 PDDAYLAEG
-988 YTVIQNGNRYE
+988 YTVIPNGGRYE

-1017 TEATVPEGMEL
+1017 TEAAVPADIEL
-1028 PAGVTAE
+1028 PAGVTTKELKE
-1035 ELKNELQNTSIS
+1035 ELQKTSVS
-1047 GMAAESMQEVTEQDV
+1047 GMGAESVQEVTEQDV
-1062 ETAKENLQPAEGQNV
+1062 ETAKEKLRPAEGQSV

-1092 DQKTG
+1092 DQKAG
-1097 LTLDITPKYEK
+1097 LTLDITPIYEK
-1108 IAYIDGNESTKITL
+1108 VAYIDGNESTKITL

-1176 HGFSTFTIFND
+1176 HGFSRFTIFND
-1187 TRSGSIIYKDKDGAV
+1187 TRSGSITYKDKDGAV

-1209 AKDLDGALKSD
+1209 AKDLDSTLKSD

-1240 LTTELLDKIDGTSLD
+1240 LTTELLGKIDGTSLD
-1255 ATPVLRKNSSGGGS
+1255 ATPVLKKNSSGGGS
-1269 SHYDDTYAIK
+1269 HYNDTYAIK

-1359 ETTELPFTDVTED
+1359 ETAELPFTDVTEG

-1417 PAVTTTGVFT
+1417 PEVTTTGAFT

-1490 FTDGNKTSAWA
+1490 FADSNKTSAWA

-1521 LAPNGTATRAEVAQI
+1521 LAPSGTATRAEVAQI
-1536 LMNFCENIVAE
+1536 LMNFCENIEK

>member
-1 MKKKVLPMLIALSMV
+1 MKKKVLPMLIVLSMV
-16 TGTMPMTVFGSEITP
+16 TGTMQMTVLGSEVKP
-31 ETDAVVKSEDSASEA
+31 ETSSVLKSEDSALEVSA
-46 STETNELVNVPANEV
+46 ETNERVDVPVNEV

-66 SETSESAEV
+66 SETSESTEV
-75 ENEILWTELVPAVS
+75 ENEILWTELVSAVS
-89 SETEEATEA
+89 TETEEATEV
-98 EETEEQALQPL
+98 EETEEQVLQSL
-109 DVVSDIQGADAN
+109 SVVSVQGADAN
-121 RTYQNVFFANGSDV
+121 RTYQNVFFANGNNV
-135 TVAPA
+135 TVVPA
-140 QDGQGLLVTVD
+140 QDGQSLLVTVE

-160 SSDKETG
+160 SSDKDNG
-167 LTIFAGSNDD
+167 LTIFAGGNDD
-177 DQSVNGGKIVIAD
+177 NKSVNGGKIVIAD

-207 DGAEIV
+207 DGAEVV

-310 SNCDVYGTIFG
+310 SNCDVYGTISG

-346 TGDLYMGMR
+346 TDDLYMGMR

-367 YVGRVSLNPDGKSV
+367 HVGRVSLNPDGKNV

-425 GDVEVTA
+425 GDVEVTS
-432 AFWENNQGQKYEPQA
+432 AFWESNKDEKYVPQT

-462 ESLDNVQV
+462 ESLDNVQEV
-470 VDTTLA
+470 GTTLTS
-476 DLFAAAN
+476 LFAAAN

-495 VQGTKDADYKNSGT
+495 VLGTTDADYKNSGT

-515 GHTIYGNNGNIAM
+515 GNTIYGNNKNIAM
-528 RANAGNEKLIVTGGT
+528 RANAGNGKLIVTGGT
-543 IETMD
+543 IEAKS
-548 GTFCTIGV
+548 GTYCTVSAG
-556 ANSTMELQ
+556 NSTMELQ
-564 DMTLKNSTKNGNSM
+564 DMTLNNCTPWGNSV
-578 KAFSDGHLILRN
+578 KAFSNGHIILRN
-590 VDSESIYGGGVEA
+590 VNSTSTYGGGVEA
-603 AGGTVDVYDSR
+603 AGGTVDVYDSH
-614 FAQKEYYDW
+614 FEQTVMNDW

-644 ESENNGLYIFSSGGT
+644 TSENYGLYIFSSGGT

-666 FQADKAVLKGDL
+666 FQAGKAVLKGDL
-678 DLNSYPDA
+678 DLGSYKDA

-693 DGDFTGKF
+693 DGAFTGKF
-701 ELNENIDVNIYGGTF
+701 EVNEKIDVNIYGGTF
-716 RNTGLDKEAFAKY
+716 SNTGLDKEAFEKY
-729 VSVSSVLTDD
+729 VSASSVLRDE
-739 GNGVYTVTPLNKDN
+739 NGVYTVTPLNKEN
-753 AVAEIDGKYYASL
+753 AVAEIDGKYYANL
-766 NDAIAEVEK
+766 NDAVAEVEK

-813 GAGSA
+813 GAGST
-818 GTETN
+818 GTETS

-838 TIRMAEGQTKIK
+838 TIKMAEGQTTIK
-850 RLVQSYAD
+850 RLIQNYAD

-867 VKNMFEGEDY
+867 AKNMVPNEEY
-877 ALSFN
+877 PLTFN
-882 AGYVTFKGN
+882 NGDITFKGN
-891 TSVITSSGETIA
+891 TSVITSSSETIA

-964 ENPTIAIS
+964 ANPTIAIS
-972 GGIFDQK
+972 GGTFDQK
-979 PADEYLAEG
+979 PDDAYLAEG
-988 YTVIQNGNRYE
+988 YTVIPNGGRYE

-1017 TEATVPEGMEL
+1017 TEAAVPADIEL
-1028 PAGVTAE
+1028 PAGVTTE
-1035 ELKNELQNTSIS
+1035 KLKNELQNTSVS

-1062 ETAKENLQPAEGQNV
+1062 ETAKENLQPEESQNII
-1077 VIEMHTTLDIQVKDF
+1077 IEMHTTLDIQVKDF
-1092 DQKTG
+1092 NQETG

-1108 IAYIDGNESTKITL
+1108 VAYIYGKDSTKITL
-1122 ATGELEVTKA
+1122 ATGELEVTKT

-1145 PDNLY
+1145 PENLY
-1150 VKHEHDGKVNGYAA
+1150 VKHEHEGKVNGYAA
-1164 TLNNNV
+1164 TLNNNM

-1187 TRSGSIIYKDKDGAV
+1187 TRSGSITYKDKDGAV
-1202 LETVSYT
+1202 LETVAYT

-1240 LTTELLDKIDGTSLD
+1240 LTTELLGKIDGTSLD
-1255 ATPVLRKNSSGGGS
+1255 ATPVLKKNSSGGGS
-1269 SHYDDTYAIK
+1269 HYNDTYAIK

-1314 KLTVTDADDEKITV
+1314 KLTVTDADDEKNTV

-1337 FTMPDAKVTVKA
+1337 FTMPDTKVTVKA

-1359 ETTELPFTDVTED
+1359 ETAELPFTDVTEG
-1372 NWFYKAVAYV
+1372 NWFYKAVVYV

-1417 PAVTTTGVFT
+1417 PEATTTGAFT
-1427 DVPDH
+1427 DVPDY

-1449 GMGDGIFAPNSPV
+1449 GMGDGIFVPNSPV

-1536 LMNFCENIVAE
+1536 LMNFCENIEK

>member
-1 MKKKVLPMLIALSMV
+1 MKKKVLPMLIVLSMV
-16 TGTMPMTVFGSEITP
+16 TGTMPMTVFGSEVKP
-31 ETDAVVKSEDSASEA
+31 ETDSVLESEDSALEA
-46 STETNELVNVPANEV
+46 STETNERVDVPVNEV
-61 VPPVN
+61 VPPVD
-66 SETSESAEV
+66 SETSESTEV

-89 SETEEATEA
+89 TETEEATEV
-98 EETEEQALQPL
+98 EETEEQALKPL

-121 RTYQNVFFANGSDV
+121 RTYQNVFFANGSNV

-177 DQSVNGGKIVIAD
+177 DQSINGGKIVIAD

-213 IEQGAEV
+213 IEHGAEV
-220 AGIYGGGMTAAND
+220 AGVYGGGMTAAKD
-233 DTSKAQVENV
+233 DTSKAQVGNV

-257 GGNAAVGPK
+257 GGNAAVGPQ
-266 ITEVIDYK
+266 ITDVVNYK
-274 NETANNYVKNAQI
+274 DKKANNYVKNAQI

-310 SNCDVYGTIFG
+310 SNCDVYGTISG

-333 SKATISVKDGGSI
+333 DKATISVKDGGSI

-367 YVGRVSLNPDGKSV
+367 RVGRVSLNPDGESV
-381 SSYGTVTVNNKDGGI
+381 SSYGKVTVNNNAGGI
-396 IDTCNID
+396 IDSCNID
-403 CGCEKATVDSSLPAY
+403 CGCKKATVDPSLSAY
-418 PEEISVS
+418 PAEISVS

-432 AFWENNQGQKYEPQA
+432 AFWESNKDKQYAPQA

-462 ESLDNVQV
+462 ESLDNVQEV
-470 VDTTLA
+470 GTTLTS
-476 DLFAAAN
+476 LFAAAN

-495 VQGTKDADYKNSGT
+495 VLGTTDADYKNSGT

-515 GHTIYGNNGNIAM
+515 GHTISGNNKNIAM
-528 RANAGNEKLIVTGGT
+528 RANAGNGKLIVTGGT
-543 IETMD
+543 IEAKS
-548 GTFCTIGV
+548 GTYCTVSAG
-556 ANSTMELQ
+556 NSTMELR
-564 DMTLKNSTKNGNSM
+564 DMTLNNCTPWGNSV
-578 KAFSDGHLILRN
+578 KAFPNGYIILRN
-590 VDSESIYGGGVEA
+590 VDSTSTYGGGVEA
-603 AGGTVDVYDSR
+603 AGGIVDVYDSH
-614 FAQKEYYDW
+614 FKQTVMNDW

-644 ESENNGLYIFSSGGT
+644 TSENYGLYIFSSGGT

-666 FQADKAVLKGDL
+666 FQAGKAVLKGDL
-678 DLNSYPDA
+678 DLKSYPDA
-686 KGTFNIY
+686 KGAFNIFG
-693 DGDFTGKF
+693 GDFTGKF
-701 ELNENIDVNIYGGTF
+701 EVNEKIDVNIYGGTF
-716 RNTGLDKEAFAKY
+716 RNTGLDKEAFEKY
-729 VSVSSVLTDD
+729 VSASSVLTDD
-739 GNGVYTVTPLNKDN
+739 NGVYTVTPLNKEN

-766 NDAIAEVEK
+766 NDAVAEVEK

-786 NASGISVPS
+786 NASGIAVPS

-813 GAGSA
+813 GAGST
-818 GTETN
+818 GTETS

-833 TMKNG
+833 AMKNG
-838 TIRMAEGQTKIK
+838 TIRMAEGQTTIK
-850 RLVQSYAD
+850 RLIQNYAD

-867 VKNMFEGEDY
+867 AKNMVPNEEGP
-877 ALSFN
+877 LTFN
-882 AGYVTFKGN
+882 NGNIVFKGN
-891 TSVITSSGETIA
+891 TSVITSSKDTLA
-903 FDVCYWIAGGY
+903 FDVYYWADSY
-914 KDGVS
+914 PDGVS

-964 ENPTIAIS
+964 ANPTIAIS
-972 GGIFDQK
+972 GGTFDQK
-979 PADEYLAEG
+979 PDDAYLAEG
-988 YTVIQNGNRYE
+988 YTVIPNGGRYE

-1017 TEATVPEGMEL
+1017 TKATVPEGIEL
-1028 PAGVTAE
+1028 PDGVTTE
-1035 ELKNELQNTSIS
+1035 ELKEELQKTSVS
-1047 GMAAESMQEVTEQDV
+1047 GMGAESIQEVTEQDV
-1062 ETAKENLQPAEGQNV
+1062 ETAKEKLQPAEGQSV

-1092 DQKTG
+1092 DQKAG

-1108 IAYIDGNESTKITL
+1108 VAYIEGNASTKITL

-1187 TRSGSIIYKDKDGAV
+1187 TRSGSITYKDKDGAV

-1209 AKDLDGALKSD
+1209 AKDMDSTLKSD

-1235 TTYTV
+1235 TAYTV
-1240 LTTELLDKIDGTSLD
+1240 PTTELLGKIDGTSLD
-1255 ATPVLRKNSSGGGS
+1255 ATPVLKKNSSGGGS
-1269 SHYDDTYAIK
+1269 HYNDTYAIK

-1359 ETTELPFTDVTED
+1359 ETAELPFTDVTEG

-1417 PAVTTTGVFT
+1417 PEVTTTGAFT

-1490 FTDGNKTSAWA
+1490 FADGNKTSAWA

-1536 LMNFCENIVAE
+1536 LMNFCENIVAK

>member
-1 MKKKVLPMLIALSMV
+1 MKKKVLPMLIVLSMV
-16 TGTMPMTVFGSEITP
+16 TGTMQMTVLGSEVKP
-31 ETDAVVKSEDSASEA
+31 ETSSVLKSEDSALEVSA
-46 STETNELVNVPANEV
+46 ETNERVDVPVNEV

-66 SETSESAEV
+66 SETSESTEV
-75 ENEILWTELVPAVS
+75 ENEILWTELVSAVS
-89 SETEEATEA
+89 TETEEATEV
-98 EETEEQALQPL
+98 EETEEQVLQSL
-109 DVVSDIQGADAN
+109 SVVSVQGADPN
-121 RTYQNVFFANGSDV
+121 RTYQNVFFANGNNV
-135 TVAPA
+135 TVVPA
-140 QDGQGLLVTVD
+140 QDGQSLLVTVE

-160 SSDKETG
+160 SSDKDNG
-167 LTIFAGSNDD
+167 LTIFAGGNDD
-177 DQSVNGGKIVIAD
+177 NKSVNGGKIVIAD

-243 TIQIDGKVTNVVYA
+243 TIQIDGTVTNVVYA
-257 GGNAAVGPK
+257 GGNAAVGPQ
-266 ITEVIDYK
+266 ITKVVNYK
-274 NETANNYVKNAQI
+274 DKKANNYVKNAQI
-287 TIGATGDVDGY
+287 TIGATGVVDGY

-310 SNCDVYGTIFG
+310 SNCDVYGTISG

-333 SKATISVKDGGSI
+333 DKATISVKDGGSI

-361 TLENSG
+361 ILENRG
-367 YVGRVSLNPDGKSV
+367 RVGRVSLNPDGVSV
-381 SSYGTVTVNNKDGGI
+381 SSYGKVTVNNNAGGTI
-396 IDTCNID
+396 NSCNID
-403 CGCEKATVDSSLPAY
+403 CGCEKTTVDPSLSAY
-418 PEEISVS
+418 PAEISVS
-425 GDVEVTA
+425 GDVEVTS
-432 AFWENNQGQKYEPQA
+432 AFWESNKDKKYEPQA

-456 ARLAEG
+456 AYLADG
-462 ESLDNVQV
+462 ESLANVQV
-470 VDTTLA
+470 VGTTLTA
-476 DLFAAAN
+476 LFAAAS

-488 TLDRDFT
+488 TLDHNFT
-495 VQGTKDADYKNSGT
+495 VLGTTDADYKNSGT

-515 GHTIYGNNGNIAM
+515 GNTIYGNNKNIAM
-528 RANAGNEKLIVTGGT
+528 RANAGNGKLIVTGGT
-543 IETMD
+543 IEAKS
-548 GTFCTIGV
+548 GTYCTVSAG
-556 ANSTMELQ
+556 NSTMELQ
-564 DMTLKNSTKNGNSM
+564 HMTLNNCTPWGNSV
-578 KAFSDGHLILRN
+578 KAISNGHIILRN
-590 VDSESIYGGGVEA
+590 VNSTSTYGGGVEA
-603 AGGTVDVYDSR
+603 AGGTVDVYDSH
-614 FAQKEYYDW
+614 FTQKEYYDW
-623 NSVNLAASGNTGT
+623 NSVNLAASGSTGT

-644 ESENNGLYIFSSGGT
+644 TSENYGLYIFSSGGT

-666 FQADKAVLKGDL
+666 FRAGKAVLKGDL
-678 DLNSYPDA
+678 DLGSYKDA

-701 ELNENIDVNIYGGTF
+701 EVNEKIDVNIYGGTF
-716 RNTGLDKEAFAKY
+716 RDTGLDKEAFEKY
-729 VSVSSVLTDD
+729 VSASSVLRDD
-739 GNGVYTVTPLNKDN
+739 NGVYTVTPLNKEN

-766 NDAIAEVEK
+766 NDAVAEVEK
-775 GDTIVILRDVP
+775 GDSIVILRDVP

-813 GAGSA
+813 GAGST
-818 GTETN
+818 GTETS

-838 TIRMAEGQTKIK
+838 TIKMAEGQTTIK
-850 RLVQSYAD
+850 RLIQNYAD

-867 VKNMFEGEDY
+867 AKNMVPNEEY
-877 ALSFN
+877 PLTFN
-882 AGYVTFKGN
+882 NGDITFKGN
-891 TSVITSSGETIA
+891 TSVITSSSETIA

-964 ENPTIAIS
+964 ANPTIAIS
-972 GGIFDQK
+972 GGTFDQK
-979 PADEYLAEG
+979 PDDAYLAEG
-988 YTVIQNGNRYE
+988 YTVIPNGGRYE

-1017 TEATVPEGMEL
+1017 TEAAVPADIEL
-1028 PAGVTAE
+1028 PAGATTE
-1035 ELKNELQNTSIS
+1035 ELKEELQKTSVS
-1047 GMAAESMQEVTEQDV
+1047 GMGAESIQEVTEQDV
-1062 ETAKENLQPAEGQNV
+1062 ETAKEKLQPAEGQSV

-1092 DQKTG
+1092 NQETG

-1108 IAYIDGNESTKITL
+1108 VAYIDGKDSTKITL
-1122 ATGELEVTKA
+1122 ATGELEVTKT

-1145 PDNLY
+1145 PENLY
-1150 VKHEHDGKVNGYAA
+1150 VKHEHDGKVNGYTAV
-1164 TLNNNV
+1164 LNNNV

-1176 HGFSTFTIFND
+1176 HGFSSFTIFND

-1202 LETVSYT
+1202 LETIAYT

-1240 LTTELLDKIDGTSLD
+1240 LTTELLDKINNTSVD
-1255 ATPVLRKNSSGGGS
+1255 ATPVLKKNSSGGGS
-1269 SHYDDTYAIK
+1269 YYDDTYAIK

-1359 ETTELPFTDVTED
+1359 ETAELPFTDVTEG

-1417 PAVTTTGVFT
+1417 PEVTTTGAFT

-1490 FTDGNKTSAWA
+1490 FADSNKTSAWA

-1521 LAPNGTATRAEVAQI
+1521 LAPSGTATRAEVAQI
-1536 LMNFCENIVAE
+1536 LMNFCENIEK

>member
-1 MKKKVLPMLIALSMV
+1 MKKKVLPMLIVLSMV
-16 TGTMPMTVFGSEITP
+16 TGTMQMTVLGSEVKP
-31 ETDAVVKSEDSASEA
+31 ETSSVLKSEDSALEVSA
-46 STETNELVNVPANEV
+46 ETNERVDVPVNEV

-66 SETSESAEV
+66 SETSESTEV
-75 ENEILWTELVPAVS
+75 ENEILWTELVSAVS
-89 SETEEATEA
+89 TETEEATEV
-98 EETEEQALQPL
+98 EETEEQVLQSL
-109 DVVSDIQGADAN
+109 SVVSVQGADAN
-121 RTYQNVFFANGSDV
+121 RTYQNVFFANGNNV
-135 TVAPA
+135 TVVPA
-140 QDGQGLLVTVD
+140 QDGQSLLVTVE

-160 SSDKETG
+160 SNSAESG
-167 LTIFAGSNDD
+167 LTIFAGGNDD
-177 DQSVNGGKIVIAD
+177 NKSVNGGKIVIAD

-243 TIQIDGKVTNVVYA
+243 TIQIDGTVTNVVYA
-257 GGNAAVGPK
+257 GGNAAVGPQ
-266 ITEVIDYK
+266 ITDVVNYK
-274 NETANNYVKNAQI
+274 DKKANNYVKNAQI
-287 TIGATGDVDGY
+287 TIGATGDVDCY
-298 FGGSYSYGAVGT
+298 FGGSFSYGAVGT

-333 SKATISVKDGGSI
+333 DKATISVKDSGSI

-367 YVGRVSLNPDGKSV
+367 RVGRVSLNPDGESV
-381 SSYGTVTVNNKDGGI
+381 SSYGKVTVNNNAGGI
-396 IDTCNID
+396 INSCNID
-403 CGCEKATVDSSLPAY
+403 CGCKKATVDSSLPAY

-425 GDVEVTA
+425 GDVEVTS
-432 AFWENNQGQKYEPQA
+432 AFWESNKDEKYVPQT

-462 ESLDNVQV
+462 ESLDNVQEV
-470 VDTTLA
+470 GTTLTS
-476 DLFAAAN
+476 LFAAAN

-495 VQGTKDADYKNSGT
+495 VLGTTDADYKNSGT

-515 GHTIYGNNGNIAM
+515 GNTIYGNNKNIAM
-528 RANAGNEKLIVTGGT
+528 RANAGNGKLIVTGGT
-543 IETMD
+543 IEAKS
-548 GTFCTIGV
+548 GTYCTVSAG
-556 ANSTMELQ
+556 NSTMELQ
-564 DMTLKNSTKNGNSM
+564 DMTLNNCTPWGNSV
-578 KAFSDGHLILRN
+578 KAFSNGHIILRN
-590 VDSESIYGGGVEA
+590 VNSTSTYGGGVEA
-603 AGGTVDVYDSR
+603 AGGTVDVYDSH
-614 FAQKEYYDW
+614 FTQKEYYDW
-623 NSVNLAASGNTGT
+623 NSVNLAASGSTGT

-644 ESENNGLYIFSSGGT
+644 TSENYGLYIFSSGGT

-666 FQADKAVLKGDL
+666 FQAGKAVLKGDL
-678 DLNSYPDA
+678 SSNA
-686 KGTFNIY
+686 KGAFNIY
-693 DGDFTGKF
+693 GGDFTGKF
-701 ELNENIDVNIYGGTF
+701 EVNEKIDVNIYGGTF
-716 RNTGLDKEAFAKY
+716 RNTGLDKEAFEKY
-729 VSVSSVLTDD
+729 VSASSVLTDD
-739 GNGVYTVTPLNKDN
+739 NGVYTVTPLNKEN

-766 NDAIAEVEK
+766 NDAVAEVEK
-775 GDTIVILRDVP
+775 DDTIVILRDVP
-786 NASGISVPS
+786 NASGIAVPS

-813 GAGSA
+813 GAGST
-818 GTETN
+818 GTETS

-838 TIRMAEGQTKIK
+838 TIKMAEGQKTIK
-850 RLVQSYAD
+850 RLIQNYAD

-867 VKNMFEGEDY
+867 AKNMVPNEEY
-877 ALSFN
+877 PLTFN
-882 AGYVTFKGN
+882 NGDITFKGN
-891 TSVITSSGETIA
+891 TSVITSSSETIA

-914 KDGVS
+914 KEGVS

-932 KILYDS
+932 KIIYDS
-938 ADPTKASLTIQG
+938 TDSDKGRLTIQG

-972 GGIFDQK
+972 GGTFDQK
-979 PADEYLAEG
+979 PDDAYLAEG
-988 YTVIQNGNRYE
+988 YTVIPNGGRYE

-1017 TEATVPEGMEL
+1017 TEAAVPADIEL
-1028 PAGVTAE
+1028 PAGVTTE
-1035 ELKNELQNTSIS
+1035 KLKNELQNTSVS

-1062 ETAKENLQPAEGQNV
+1062 ETAKENLQPEESQNII
-1077 VIEMHTTLDIQVKDF
+1077 IEMHTTLDIQVKDF
-1092 DQKTG
+1092 NQETG

-1108 IAYIDGNESTKITL
+1108 VAYIYGKDSTKITL
-1122 ATGELEVTKA
+1122 ATGELEVTKT

-1145 PDNLY
+1145 PENLY
-1150 VKHEHDGKVNGYAA
+1150 VKHEHEGKVNGYAA
-1164 TLNNNV
+1164 TLNNNM

-1187 TRSGSIIYKDKDGAV
+1187 TRSGSITYKDKDGAV
-1202 LETVSYT
+1202 LETVAYT

-1240 LTTELLDKIDGTSLD
+1240 LTTELLGKIDGTSLD
-1255 ATPVLRKNSSGGGS
+1255 ATPVLKKNSSGGGS
-1269 SHYDDTYAIK
+1269 HYNDTYAIK

-1337 FTMPDAKVTVKA
+1337 FTMPDTKVTVKA

-1359 ETTELPFTDVTED
+1359 ETAELPFTDVTEG
-1372 NWFYKAVAYV
+1372 NWFYKAVVYV

-1417 PAVTTTGVFT
+1417 PEATTTGAFT
-1427 DVPDH
+1427 DVPDY

-1449 GMGDGIFAPNSPV
+1449 GMGDGIFVPNSPV

-1536 LMNFCENIVAE
+1536 LMNFCENIEK

>member
-1 MKKKVLPMLIALSMV
+1 M
-16 TGTMPMTVFGSEITP
+16 
-31 ETDAVVKSEDSASEA
+31 
-46 STETNELVNVPANEV
+46 
-61 VPPVN
+61 
-66 SETSESAEV
+66 
-75 ENEILWTELVPAVS
+75 
-89 SETEEATEA
+89 
-98 EETEEQALQPL
+98 
-109 DVVSDIQGADAN
+109 
-121 RTYQNVFFANGSDV
+121 
-135 TVAPA
+135 
-140 QDGQGLLVTVD
+140 TVD

-177 DQSVNGGKIVIAD
+177 DQSINGGKIVIAD

-213 IEQGAEV
+213 IEHGAEV
-220 AGIYGGGMTAAND
+220 AGVYGGGMTAAKD
-233 DTSKAQVENV
+233 DTSKAQVGNV

-257 GGNAAVGPK
+257 GGNAAVGPQ
-266 ITEVIDYK
+266 ITDVVNYK
-274 NETANNYVKNAQI
+274 DKKANNYVKNAQI

-310 SNCDVYGTIFG
+310 SNCDVYGTISG

-333 SKATISVKDGGSI
+333 DKATISVKDGGSI

-367 YVGRVSLNPDGKSV
+367 RVGRVSLNPDGESV
-381 SSYGTVTVNNKDGGI
+381 SSYGKVTVNNNAGGI
-396 IDTCNID
+396 IDSCNID
-403 CGCEKATVDSSLPAY
+403 CGCKKATVDPSLSAY
-418 PEEISVS
+418 PAEISVS

-432 AFWENNQGQKYEPQA
+432 AFWESNKDKQYAPQA

-462 ESLDNVQV
+462 ESLDNVQEV
-470 VDTTLA
+470 GTTLTS
-476 DLFAAAN
+476 LFAAAN

-495 VQGTKDADYKNSGT
+495 VLGTTDADYKNSGT

-515 GHTIYGNNGNIAM
+515 GHTISGNNKNIAM
-528 RANAGNEKLIVTGGT
+528 RANAGNGKLIVTGGT
-543 IETMD
+543 IEAKS
-548 GTFCTIGV
+548 GTYCTVSAG
-556 ANSTMELQ
+556 NSTMELR
-564 DMTLKNSTKNGNSM
+564 DMTLNNCTPWGNSV
-578 KAFSDGHLILRN
+578 KAFPNGYIILRN
-590 VDSESIYGGGVEA
+590 VDSTSTYGGGVEA
-603 AGGTVDVYDSR
+603 AGGIVDVYDSH
-614 FAQKEYYDW
+614 FKQTVMNDW

-644 ESENNGLYIFSSGGT
+644 TSENYGLYIFSSGGT

-666 FQADKAVLKGDL
+666 FQAGKAVLKGDL
-678 DLNSYPDA
+678 DLKSYPDA
-686 KGTFNIY
+686 KGAFNIFG
-693 DGDFTGKF
+693 GDFTGKF
-701 ELNENIDVNIYGGTF
+701 EVNEKIDVNIYGGTF
-716 RNTGLDKEAFAKY
+716 RNTGLDKEAFEKY
-729 VSVSSVLTDD
+729 VSASSVLTDD
-739 GNGVYTVTPLNKDN
+739 NGVYTVTPLNKEN

-766 NDAIAEVEK
+766 NDAVAEVEK

-786 NASGISVPS
+786 NASGIAVPS

-813 GAGSA
+813 GAGST
-818 GTETN
+818 GTETS

-833 TMKNG
+833 AMKNG
-838 TIRMAEGQTKIK
+838 TIRMAEGQTTIK
-850 RLVQSYAD
+850 RLIQNYAD

-867 VKNMFEGEDY
+867 AKNMVPNEEGP
-877 ALSFN
+877 LTFN
-882 AGYVTFKGN
+882 NGNIVFKGN
-891 TSVITSSGETIA
+891 TSVITSSKDTLA
-903 FDVCYWIAGGY
+903 FDVYYWADSY
-914 KDGVS
+914 PDGVS

-964 ENPTIAIS
+964 ANPTIAIS
-972 GGIFDQK
+972 GGTFDQK
-979 PADEYLAEG
+979 PDDAYLAEG
-988 YTVIQNGNRYE
+988 YTVIPNGGRYE

-1017 TEATVPEGMEL
+1017 TKATVPEGIEL
-1028 PAGVTAE
+1028 PDGVTTE
-1035 ELKNELQNTSIS
+1035 ELKEELQKTSVS
-1047 GMAAESMQEVTEQDV
+1047 GMGAESIQEVTEQDV
-1062 ETAKENLQPAEGQNV
+1062 ETAKEKLQPAEGQSV

-1092 DQKTG
+1092 DQKAG

-1108 IAYIDGNESTKITL
+1108 VAYIEGNASTKITL

-1187 TRSGSIIYKDKDGAV
+1187 TRSGSITYKDKDGAV

-1209 AKDLDGALKSD
+1209 AKDLDSTLKSD

-1235 TTYTV
+1235 TAYTV
-1240 LTTELLDKIDGTSLD
+1240 LTTELLGKIDGTSLD
-1255 ATPVLRKNSSGGGS
+1255 ATPVLKKNSSGGGS
-1269 SHYDDTYAIK
+1269 HYNDTYAIK

-1359 ETTELPFTDVTED
+1359 ETAELPFTDVTEG

-1417 PAVTTTGVFT
+1417 PEVTTTGAFT

-1490 FTDGNKTSAWA
+1490 FADGNKTSAWA

-1536 LMNFCENIVAE
+1536 LMNFCENIVAK

>member
-1 MKKKVLPMLIALSMV
+1 MKRKVLPCFMALSMTLTAV
-16 TGTMPMTVFGSEITP
+16 PNVAMAEDGNMNQAESVVETTVGTGDVLFPKDGTLDGLLSTNGEI
-31 ETDAVVKSEDSASEA
+31 EA
-46 STETNELVNVPANEV
+46 
-61 VPPVN
+61 
-66 SETSESAEV
+66 
-75 ENEILWTELVPAVS
+75 IG
-89 SETEEATEA
+89 
-98 EETEEQALQPL
+98 EQELQPL
-109 DVVSDIQGADAN
+109 DVVSVQGADAN
-121 RTYQNVFFANGSDV
+121 RTYQNVFFANGSNV
-135 TVAPA
+135 TVTPA
-140 QDGQGLLVTVD
+140 QDGIGLLVTVD

-160 SSDKETG
+160 SSSAESG
-167 LTIFAGSNDD
+167 LTIFAGGNDD
-177 DQSVNGGKIVIAD
+177 NKSVNGGKIVIAD
-190 GAKVHAVFG
+190 GAKVYTVFG

-220 AGIYGGGMTAAND
+220 SSVYGGGMTAAKD
-233 DTSKAQVENV
+233 SESEAQVENV

-266 ITEVIDYK
+266 ITDVIDYK
-274 NETANNYVKNAQI
+274 NKIANNYVKNAQI
-287 TIGATGDVDGY
+287 TIGTTGDADCY

-310 SNCDVYGTIFG
+310 SNCDVYGTISG

-333 SKATISVKDGGSI
+333 DKATISVKDSGSI

-367 YVGRVSLNPDGKSV
+367 YVGRVSLNPDGVSV
-381 SSYGTVTVNNKDGGI
+381 SSYGKVTVNNNAGGI
-396 IDTCNID
+396 INSCNID
-403 CGCEKATVDSSLPAY
+403 CGCEKTTVDFSLSAY
-418 PEEISVS
+418 PAEISVS
-425 GDVEVTA
+425 GDVEVTS
-432 AFWENNQGQKYEPQA
+432 AFWESNKDEKYEPQA

-456 ARLAEG
+456 AYLADG
-462 ESLDNVQV
+462 ESLANVQV
-470 VDTTLA
+470 VGTTLTA
-476 DLFAAAN
+476 LFAAAS

-495 VQGTKDADYKNSGT
+495 VLGTTDADYKNSGT

-515 GHTIYGNNGNIAM
+515 GNTIYGNNKNIAM
-528 RANAGNEKLIVTGGT
+528 RANAGNGKLIVTGGT

-564 DMTLKNSTKNGNSM
+564 NMTLKNSTKNGNSM
-578 KAFSDGHLILRN
+578 KAFSNGHLVLRN
-590 VDSESIYGGGVEA
+590 VDSESTYGGGVEA
-603 AGGTVDVYDSR
+603 AGGTVDVYDSH
-614 FAQKEYYDW
+614 FTQKEYYDW
-623 NSVNLAASGNTGT
+623 NSVNLAASGSTGT

-644 ESENNGLYIFSSGGT
+644 TSENYGLYIFSSGGT

-666 FQADKAVLKGDL
+666 FHAGKAVLKGDL
-678 DLNSYPDA
+678 DLGSYKDA

-701 ELNENIDVNIYGGTF
+701 EVNEKIDVNIYGGTF
-716 RNTGLDKEAFAKY
+716 RDTGLDKEAFAKY
-729 VSVSSVLTDD
+729 VSASSVLTDD
-739 GNGVYTVTPLNKDN
+739 GNGVYTVTPLNKEN

-766 NDAIAEVEK
+766 NDAVAEVEK

-813 GAGSA
+813 GAGST
-818 GTETN
+818 GTETS

-838 TIRMAEGQTKIK
+838 TIKMAEGQTTIK
-850 RLVQSYAD
+850 RLIQNYAD

-867 VKNMFEGEDY
+867 AKNMVPNEEY
-877 ALSFN
+877 PLTFN
-882 AGYVTFKGN
+882 NGDITFKGN
-891 TSVITSSGETIA
+891 TSVITSSSETIA

-964 ENPTIAIS
+964 ANPTIAIS
-972 GGIFDQK
+972 GGTFDQK
-979 PADEYLAEG
+979 PDDAYLAEG
-988 YTVIQNGNRYE
+988 YTVIPNGGRYE

-1017 TEATVPEGMEL
+1017 TEAAVPADIEL
-1028 PAGVTAE
+1028 PAGVTTE
-1035 ELKNELQNTSIS
+1035 ELKNELQNTSVS

-1062 ETAKENLQPAEGQNV
+1062 ETAKENLQPEESQNII
-1077 VIEMHTTLDIQVKDF
+1077 IEMHTTLDIQVKDF
-1092 DQKTG
+1092 NQETG

-1108 IAYIDGNESTKITL
+1108 VAYIDGKDSTKITL
-1122 ATGELEVTKA
+1122 ATGELEVTKT

-1145 PDNLY
+1145 PENLY
-1150 VKHEHDGKVNGYAA
+1150 VKHEHEGKVNGYAA
-1164 TLNNNV
+1164 TLNNNM

-1187 TRSGSIIYKDKDGAV
+1187 TRSGSITYKDKDGAV
-1202 LETVSYT
+1202 LETVAYT

-1240 LTTELLDKIDGTSLD
+1240 LTTELLDKINNTSVD
-1255 ATPVLRKNSSGGGS
+1255 ATPVLKKNSSGGGS
-1269 SHYDDTYAIK
+1269 YYDDTYVIK

-1293 RASEGET
+1293 RAYEGET
-1300 VYLTVKADKGYVLD
+1300 VYLTVKAGKGYVLD

-1337 FTMPDAKVTVKA
+1337 FTMPDTKVTVKA

-1359 ETTELPFTDVTED
+1359 ETAELPFTDVTEG
-1372 NWFYKAVAYV
+1372 NWFYKAVVYV

-1417 PAVTTTGVFT
+1417 PEVTTTGTFT

-1449 GMGDGIFAPNSPV
+1449 GMGDGIFAPNSPI
-1462 TREQMAAILYR
+1462 TREQLATILYR
-1473 YAQYKGYDTTK
+1473 YAQLKGYDVTEKADLTGYADS
-1484 TADISD
+1484 TAIS
-1490 FTDGNKTSAWA
+1490 GYA
-1501 VPAMQWAV
+1501 VEAMQWANAN
-1509 GTGLISG
+1509 
-1516 QGDGI
+1516 GI
-1521 LAPNGTATRAEVAQI
+1521 VNGMTETTLAPQGTATRAQVATM
-1536 LMNFCENIVAE
+1536 LMNFCENVATKAE

>member
-1 MKKKVLPMLIALSMV
+1 MKKKVLPMLIVLSMV
-16 TGTMPMTVFGSEITP
+16 TGTMQMTVLGSEVKP
-31 ETDAVVKSEDSASEA
+31 ETSSVLKSEDSALEVSA
-46 STETNELVNVPANEV
+46 ETNERVDVPVNEV

-66 SETSESAEV
+66 SETSESTEV
-75 ENEILWTELVPAVS
+75 ENEILWTELVSAVS
-89 SETEEATEA
+89 TETEEATEV
-98 EETEEQALQPL
+98 EETEEQVLQSL
-109 DVVSDIQGADAN
+109 SVVSVQGADAN
-121 RTYQNVFFANGSDV
+121 RTYQNVFFANGNNV
-135 TVAPA
+135 TVVPA
-140 QDGQGLLVTVD
+140 QDGQSLLVTVE

-160 SSDKETG
+160 SNSAESG
-167 LTIFAGSNDD
+167 LTIFAGGNDD
-177 DQSVNGGKIVIAD
+177 NKSVNGGKIVIAD

-243 TIQIDGKVTNVVYA
+243 TIQIDGTVTNVVYA
-257 GGNAAVGPK
+257 GGNAAVGPQ
-266 ITEVIDYK
+266 ITDVVNYK
-274 NETANNYVKNAQI
+274 DKKANNYVKNAQI
-287 TIGATGDVDGY
+287 TIGATGDVDCY
-298 FGGSYSYGAVGT
+298 FGGSFSYGAVGT

-333 SKATISVKDGGSI
+333 DKATISVKDSGSI

-367 YVGRVSLNPDGKSV
+367 RVGRVSLNPDGESV
-381 SSYGTVTVNNKDGGI
+381 SSYGKVTVNNNAGGI
-396 IDTCNID
+396 INSCNID
-403 CGCEKATVDSSLPAY
+403 CGCKKATVDSSLPAY

-425 GDVEVTA
+425 GDVEVTS
-432 AFWENNQGQKYEPQA
+432 AFWESNKDEKYVPQT

-462 ESLDNVQV
+462 ESLDNVQEV
-470 VDTTLA
+470 GTTLTS
-476 DLFAAAN
+476 LFAAAN

-495 VQGTKDADYKNSGT
+495 VLGTTDADYKNSGT

-515 GHTIYGNNGNIAM
+515 GNTIYGNNKNIAM
-528 RANAGNEKLIVTGGT
+528 RANAGNGKLIVTGGT
-543 IETMD
+543 IEAKS
-548 GTFCTIGV
+548 GTYCTVSAG
-556 ANSTMELQ
+556 NSTMELQ
-564 DMTLKNSTKNGNSM
+564 DMTLNNCTPWGNSV
-578 KAFSDGHLILRN
+578 KAFSNGHIILRN
-590 VDSESIYGGGVEA
+590 VNSTSTYGGGVEA
-603 AGGTVDVYDSR
+603 AGGTVDVYDSH
-614 FAQKEYYDW
+614 FTQKEYYDW
-623 NSVNLAASGNTGT
+623 NSVNLAASGSTGT

-644 ESENNGLYIFSSGGT
+644 TSENYGLYIFSSGGT

-666 FQADKAVLKGDL
+666 FQAGKAVLKGDL
-678 DLNSYPDA
+678 SSNA
-686 KGTFNIY
+686 KGAFNIY
-693 DGDFTGKF
+693 GGDFTGKF
-701 ELNENIDVNIYGGTF
+701 EVNEKIDVNIYGGTF
-716 RNTGLDKEAFAKY
+716 RNTGLDKEAFEKY
-729 VSVSSVLTDD
+729 VSASSVLTDD
-739 GNGVYTVTPLNKDN
+739 NGVYTVTPLNKEN

-766 NDAIAEVEK
+766 NDAVAEVEK
-775 GDTIVILRDVP
+775 DDTIVILRDVP
-786 NASGISVPS
+786 NASGIAVPS

-813 GAGSA
+813 GAGST
-818 GTETN
+818 GTETS

-838 TIRMAEGQTKIK
+838 TIKMAEGQKTIK
-850 RLVQSYAD
+850 RLIQNYAD

-867 VKNMFEGEDY
+867 AKNMVPNEEY
-877 ALSFN
+877 PLTFN
-882 AGYVTFKGN
+882 NGDITFKGN
-891 TSVITSSGETIA
+891 TSVITSSSETIA

-914 KDGVS
+914 KEGVS

-932 KILYDS
+932 KIIYDS
-938 ADPTKASLTIQG
+938 TDSDKGRLTIQG

-964 ENPTIAIS
+964 ANPTIAIS
-972 GGIFDQK
+972 GGTFDQK
-979 PADEYLAEG
+979 PDDAYLAEG
-988 YTVIQNGNRYE
+988 YTVIPNGGRYE

-1017 TEATVPEGMEL
+1017 TEAAVPADIEL
-1028 PAGVTAE
+1028 PAGVTTE
-1035 ELKNELQNTSIS
+1035 KLKNELQNTSVS

-1062 ETAKENLQPAEGQNV
+1062 ETAKENLQPEESQNII
-1077 VIEMHTTLDIQVKDF
+1077 IEMHTTLDIQVKDF
-1092 DQKTG
+1092 NQETG

-1108 IAYIDGNESTKITL
+1108 VAYIYGKDSTKITL
-1122 ATGELEVTKA
+1122 ATGELEVTKT

-1145 PDNLY
+1145 PENLY
-1150 VKHEHDGKVNGYAA
+1150 VKHEHEGKVNGYAA
-1164 TLNNNV
+1164 TLNNNM

-1187 TRSGSIIYKDKDGAV
+1187 TRSGSITYKDKDGAV
-1202 LETVSYT
+1202 LETVAYT

-1240 LTTELLDKIDGTSLD
+1240 LTTELLGKIDGTSLD
-1255 ATPVLRKNSSGGGS
+1255 ATPVLKKNSSGGGS
-1269 SHYDDTYAIK
+1269 HYNDTYAIK

-1337 FTMPDAKVTVKA
+1337 FTMPDTKVTVKA

-1359 ETTELPFTDVTED
+1359 ETAELPFTDVTEG
-1372 NWFYKAVAYV
+1372 NWFYKAVVYV

-1417 PAVTTTGVFT
+1417 PEATTTGAFT
-1427 DVPDH
+1427 DVPDY

-1449 GMGDGIFAPNSPV
+1449 GMGDGIFVPNSPV

-1536 LMNFCENIVAE
+1536 LMNFCENIEK

>member
-1 MKKKVLPMLIALSMV
+1 MKKKVLPMLIVLSMV
-16 TGTMPMTVFGSEITP
+16 TGTMPMTVFGSEVKP
-31 ETDAVVKSEDSASEA
+31 ETDSVLESEDSALEA
-46 STETNELVNVPANEV
+46 STETNERVDVSVNEV
-61 VPPVN
+61 VPPVD
-66 SETSESAEV
+66 SETSESTEV

-89 SETEEATEA
+89 TETEEATEV
-98 EETEEQALQPL
+98 EETEEQVLRPL

-121 RTYQNVFFANGSDV
+121 RTYQNVFFANGNNV

-160 SSDKETG
+160 SNSAESG
-167 LTIFAGSNDD
+167 LTIFAGGNDD
-177 DQSVNGGKIVIAD
+177 NKSVNGGKIVIAD
-190 GAKVHAVFG
+190 GAKVYTVFG

-213 IEQGAEV
+213 IEQGAEI
-220 AGIYGGGMTAAND
+220 AGVYGGGMTAAKD

-243 TIQIDGKVTNVVYA
+243 TIQIDGTVTNVVYA
-257 GGNAAVGPK
+257 GGNAAVGPQ
-266 ITEVIDYK
+266 ITKVVNYK
-274 NETANNYVKNAQI
+274 DKKANNYVKNAQI
-287 TIGATGDVDGY
+287 TIGATGVVDGY

-310 SNCDVYGTIFG
+310 SNCDVYGTISG

-333 SKATISVKDGGSI
+333 DKATISVKDGGSI
-346 TGDLYMGMR
+346 TDDLYMGMR

-367 YVGRVSLNPDGKSV
+367 HVGRVSLNPDGKNV

-425 GDVEVTA
+425 GDVEVTS
-432 AFWENNQGQKYEPQA
+432 AFWESNKDEKYVPQT

-456 ARLAEG
+456 ARLADG

-470 VDTTLA
+470 VGTTLTA
-476 DLFAAAN
+476 LFAAAS

-495 VQGTKDADYKNSGT
+495 VLGTTDADYKNSGT

-515 GHTIYGNNGNIAM
+515 GNTIYGNNKNSAM
-528 RANAGNEKLIVTGGT
+528 RATAGNGKLIVTGGT
-543 IETMD
+543 IEAGS
-548 GTFCTIGV
+548 GTYCTV
-556 ANSTMELQ
+556 FASNSTMELR
-564 DMTLKNSTKNGNSM
+564 DMTLNNCTPWGNSV
-578 KAFSDGHLILRN
+578 KAFSNGYIILHN
-590 VDSESIYGGGVEA
+590 VNSTSTYGGGVEA
-603 AGGTVDVYDSR
+603 AGGTVDVYDSH
-614 FAQKEYYDW
+614 FEQTIMYDW
-623 NSVNLAASGNTGT
+623 NSVNLAASGSTGT

-644 ESENNGLYIFSSGGT
+644 TSENYGLYIFSSGGT

-666 FQADKAVLKGDL
+666 FQAGKAVLKGDL
-678 DLNSYPDA
+678 SSNA
-686 KGTFNIY
+686 KGAFNIY
-693 DGDFTGKF
+693 GGDFTGKF
-701 ELNENIDVNIYGGTF
+701 EVNEKIDVNIYGGTF
-716 RNTGLDKEAFAKY
+716 RDTGLDKEAFEKY
-729 VSVSSVLTDD
+729 VSASSVLTDD
-739 GNGVYTVTPLNKDN
+739 GNGVYTVTPLNKEN

-766 NDAIAEVEK
+766 NDAVAEVEK

-786 NASGISVPS
+786 NASGIAVPS

-813 GAGSA
+813 GAGST
-818 GTETN
+818 GTETS

-838 TIRMAEGQTKIK
+838 TIKMAEGQTTIK
-850 RLVQSYAD
+850 RLIQNYAD

-867 VKNMFEGEDY
+867 AKNMVPNEEY
-877 ALSFN
+877 PLTFN
-882 AGYVTFKGN
+882 NGDITFKGN
-891 TSVITSSGETIA
+891 TSVITSSSETIA

-914 KDGVS
+914 KEGVS

-932 KILYDS
+932 KIIYDS
-938 ADPTKASLTIQG
+938 TDSDKGRLTIQG

-979 PADEYLAEG
+979 PADAYLAEG
-988 YTVIQNGNRYE
+988 YTVIPNGNRYE
-999 VVEETNE
+999 VVKGTDE
-1006 DIDAEVKVSVD
+1006 DIDAEVKVSVE
-1017 TEATVPEGMEL
+1017 TEATVPEGIEL
-1028 PAGVTAE
+1028 PAGATTEVLKE
-1035 ELKNELQNTSIS
+1035 ELQKTSVS
-1047 GMAAESMQEVTEQDV
+1047 GMGAESIQEVTEQDV
-1062 ETAKENLQPAEGQNV
+1062 ETAKEKLQPAEGQSV

-1092 DQKTG
+1092 DQKAG

-1108 IAYIDGNESTKITL
+1108 VAYIDGKDSTKITL
-1122 ATGELEVTKA
+1122 ATGELEVTKT

-1145 PDNLY
+1145 PENLY

-1187 TRSGSIIYKDKDGAV
+1187 TRSGSITYKDKDGAV

-1209 AKDLDGALKSD
+1209 AKDLDSTLKSD

-1240 LTTELLDKIDGTSLD
+1240 LTTELLDKINNTSVD
-1255 ATPVLRKNSSGGGS
+1255 ATPVLKKNSSGGGS
-1269 SHYDDTYAIK
+1269 YYDDTYAIK

-1337 FTMPDAKVTVKA
+1337 FTMPDTKVTVKA

-1359 ETTELPFTDVTED
+1359 ETAELPFTDVTEG
-1372 NWFYKAVAYV
+1372 NWFYKAVVYV

-1417 PAVTTTGVFT
+1417 PEATTTGAFT
-1427 DVPDH
+1427 DVPDY

-1449 GMGDGIFAPNSPV
+1449 GMGDGIFVPNSPV

-1536 LMNFCENIVAE
+1536 LMNFCENIEK